1 MSRWRSVGGLMAAVW
16 FVLLSPL
23 PASPAA
29 SPPPQ
34 ASPAGPSPLP
44 PVLNRYCFGCH
55 NDRLRTADLSL
66 EALDAVHVAES
77 AEVWEKVIGKLRSG
91 AMPPPGRPRPD
102 ATVVEHV
109 LSWLETELDGA
120 AALDPDPGRT
130 DSVHRLNRAEY
141 RNAIR
146 DLLALDVDVTSLLP
160 ADSADEHGFDN
171 IASMLSVSP
180 TLLDRYLSAARR
192 LSRLAVGLPP
202 GAPATEE
209 YRVRLDQDDYLG
221 GDLPF
226 GSRGGAAIR
235 HRFPVDGEYVIQVRL
250 YRQLFDVV
258 VGLGSPHEVEIRVDG
273 ERVLSSVVGGEETG
287 GAPPAGFVGD
297 IFGSPGWER
306 YARNA
311 DAGLEVRFPAQA
323 GWRLV
328 TVSFVGRQ
336 TEVED
341 GVPHPPRYP
350 ERDESLESNPWVHTV
365 AIRGPYEV
373 LGPGDTPSR
382 RKIFVCQ
389 PTEPSEEEPCAER
402 ILAALAGEA
411 YRRPATEREV
421 RTLLRFYGEGR
432 REGTFDDGV
441 QFALERLL
449 ADPKFLFRIERE
461 PVDLAPG
468 TVYAVSDLELASRL
482 SFFLWSSIPDAELL
496 GAAARGE
503 LARPHEPVGSSADA
517 RLLRRSPGG
526 LERQVRRMLADD
538 RSRALVDNFVGQWLT
553 LRNLPSAAP
562 DLNAFPDFDE
572 NLREAFGRETRLFV
586 ESVFREDR
594 SVVDLLRANYTFMN
608 ERLARHYGVPHVYGS
623 HFRRVTF
630 GADEPRGGVLGQGS
644 FLTVTS
650 YPNRTSPVLRGRW
663 VLESLLGTPPP
674 SPPADV
680 PGLPDRGEDGRPAS
694 VRERL
699 ERHRE
704 SPACATCHAPMD
716 PLGFALE
723 NFDAVGGWRDAE
735 NGTPVDGS
743 AVLPDGTRF
752 RGPAGLRAFLVGQRR
767 QFVEAMT
774 EKLLAYALGRR
785 LEYYDRPTV
794 RGIVREAA
802 ASDYRLSDIV
812 LGIVRSPAFQMR
824 RAAVDSAATRPA
836 AAANP

>member
-1 MSRWRSVGGLMAAVW
+1 MARWRSLGGLMAAG

-23 PASPAA
+23 SASEASSSPQQVAPA
-29 SPPPQ
+29 Q
-34 ASPAGPSPLP
+34 PSPLR
-44 PVLNRYCFGCH
+44 PVLNRYCLGCH
-55 NDRLRTADLSL
+55 SDRLRTAGLSL
-66 EALDAVHVAES
+66 EALDAVHVAEG
-77 AEVWEKVIGKLRSG
+77 AEVWEEVLRKLRSG

-102 ATVVEHV
+102 RAVVQDV
-109 LSWLETELDGA
+109 LAWLEAELDGA
-120 AALDPDPGRT
+120 AAAAPNPGRT

-141 RNAIR
+141 RNAVR

-171 IASMLSVSP
+171 IAGMLSVSP

-202 GAPATEE
+202 GGPTTEE
-209 YRVRLDQDDYLG
+209 YRVWLDQDDYLG
-221 GDLPF
+221 EDLPF
-226 GSRGGAAIR
+226 GSRGGVAIR
-235 HRFPVDGEYVIQVRL
+235 HRFPVDGEYVIDVRL

-258 VGLGSPHEVEIRVDG
+258 IGLGSPHEVEIRVDG
-273 ERVLSSVVGGEETG
+273 ERILSAVIGGEETD
-287 GAPPAGFVGD
+287 GAPPAAFVGD
-297 IFGSPGWER
+297 IFGSPAWEQ
-306 YARNA
+306 YARNV
-311 DAGLEVRFPAQA
+311 DAGLEVRLPAKA
-323 GWRLV
+323 GSHLV
-328 TVSFVGRQ
+328 TVSFLGRP

-382 RKIFVCQ
+382 RKIFTCR
-389 PTEPSEEEPCAER
+389 PTGPRDEEPCAER
-402 ILAALAGEA
+402 ILTALAGEA
-411 YRRPATEREV
+411 YRRPATGREV
-421 RTLLRFYGEGR
+421 QTLLRFYREGR
-432 REGTFDDGV
+432 RDGTFDDGV

-461 PVDLAPG
+461 PVDLAAG
-468 TVYAVSDLELASRL
+468 AVYAVSDLELASRL

-503 LARPHEPVGSSADA
+503 LRNPE
-517 RLLRRSPGG
+517 R

-538 RSRALVDNFVGQWLT
+538 RSQALVDNFVGQWLL
-553 LRNLPSAAP
+553 LRNLTGAAP

-572 NLREAFGRETRLFV
+572 NLREAFERETRLFV
-586 ESVFREDR
+586 ESTFREDR

-608 ERLARHYGVPHVYGS
+608 ERLARHYGVPNVYGS

-630 GADEPRGGVLGQGS
+630 GDDDPRGGLLGQGS

-680 PGLPDRGEDGRPAS
+680 PGLPDRGEGGRPAA

-704 SPACATCHAPMD
+704 NPACATCHAPMD

-735 NGTPVDGS
+735 NGMPVDSS
-743 AVLPDGTRF
+743 ALLPDGTRF
-752 RGPAGLRAFLVGQRR
+752 RGPAGLRAFLVSQHR
-767 QFVEAMT
+767 QFVGAMT

-785 LEYYDRPTV
+785 LEYYDRPAV
-794 RGIVREAA
+794 RNIVREAA
-802 ASDYRLSDIV
+802 ARDYRLSEIV

-824 RAAVDSAATRPA
+824 RASADPSPTRGARP
-836 AAANP
+836 

>member
-16 FVLLSPL
+16 FVLLP
-23 PASPAA
+23 PASAGQTL
-29 SPPPQ
+29 SPQPQ
-34 ASPAGPSPLP
+34 VSPAEPSPLR
-44 PVLNRYCFGCH
+44 PVLNRYCLGCH
-55 NDRLRTADLSL
+55 NDRLLTAGLSL
-66 EALDAVHVAES
+66 QTLDAVHVAES
-77 AEVWEKVIGKLRSG
+77 AEVWEKVIRKVRSG

-102 ATVVEHV
+102 PPVVENV
-109 LSWLETELDGA
+109 LAWLETELDGA

-141 RNAIR
+141 QNAIR
-146 DLLALDVDVTSLLP
+146 DLLALDVDVTALLP

-192 LSRLAVGLPP
+192 LSRIAVGLPP
-202 GAPATEE
+202 GAPTTEE

-221 GDLPF
+221 EDLPF

-250 YRQLFDVV
+250 YRQLFDVII
-258 VGLGSPHEVEIRVDG
+258 GLGSPHEVEIRVDG

-297 IFGSPGWER
+297 IFGNPAWEE

-311 DAGLEVRFPAQA
+311 DAGLEVRFQAQA
-323 GWRLV
+323 GSRLV
-328 TVSFVGRQ
+328 TVSFLGRP

-341 GVPHPPRYP
+341 GVPHPPAYP

-373 LGPGDTPSR
+373 SGPGDTPSR
-382 RKIFVCQ
+382 SKIFACRPTQ
-389 PTEPSEEEPCAER
+389 PREEQPCAER
-402 ILAALAGEA
+402 ILTALAGEA
-411 YRRPATEREV
+411 YRRPATGREV
-421 RTLLRFYGEGR
+421 RTLLRFYEEGR
-432 REGTFDDGV
+432 RDGTFDDGV

-449 ADPKFLFRIERE
+449 ADPKFLLRIERE

-468 TVYAVSDLELASRL
+468 TVYAVSDLDLAARL

-496 GAAARGE
+496 GLAARGE
-503 LARPHEPVGSSADA
+503 LGTPDELD
-517 RLLRRSPGG
+517 
-526 LERQVRRMLADD
+526 RQVRRMLADD
-538 RSRALVDNFVGQWLT
+538 RSKALVDNFVGQWLL

-562 DLNAFPDFDE
+562 DPNAFPDFDE
-572 NLREAFGRETRLFV
+572 NLREAFERETRLFV
-586 ESVFREDR
+586 ESAFREDR
-594 SVVDLLRANYTFMN
+594 SVIDLLRANYTFMN
-608 ERLARHYGVPHVYGS
+608 ERLARHYGVPNVYGS

-630 GADEPRGGVLGQGS
+630 GDDEPRGGLLGQGS

-704 SPACATCHAPMD
+704 NPACATCHAPMD

-723 NFDAVGGWRDAE
+723 NFDAVGGWRDADD
-735 NGTPVDGS
+735 GTAVDNS
-743 AVLPDGTRF
+743 AVLPDGTEF
-752 RGPAGLRAFLVGQRR
+752 RGPAGLRAFLVSQHR
-767 QFVEAMT
+767 QFVGAMT

-785 LEYYDRPTV
+785 LEYYDSPTV

-802 ASDYRLSDIV
+802 ASDYRLSAII

-824 RAAVDSAATRPA
+824 RASLAMRTL
-836 AAANP
+836 N

>member
-1 MSRWRSVGGLMAAVW
+1 MSRWRFVGGLMAAAW
-16 FVLLSPL
+16 CVLLAPLSASQASSRQPQVSPAESSPL
-23 PASPAA
+23 R
-29 SPPPQ
+29 
-34 ASPAGPSPLP
+34 
-44 PVLNRYCFGCH
+44 PVLNRYCVACH

-66 EALDAVHVAES
+66 EAMDAVHVADG

-102 ATVVEHV
+102 PTVVENA
-109 LSWLETELDGA
+109 LAWLETELDRA
-120 AALDPDPGRT
+120 ASLAPDPGRT

-221 GDLPF
+221 EDLPF

-235 HRFPVDGEYVIQVRL
+235 HRFPVDGEYAIQVRL

-273 ERVLSSVVGGEETG
+273 ERVLASVVGGEETD

-297 IFGSPGWER
+297 IFGSPAWER

-311 DAGLEVRFPAQA
+311 DVGLEVRFPAKA

-328 TVSFVGRQ
+328 TVSFLGRP

-382 RKIFVCQ
+382 RKIFICR
-389 PTEPSEEEPCAER
+389 PTGPSEEGPCAER
-402 ILAALAGEA
+402 ILTALAGEA

-421 RTLLRFYGEGR
+421 GTLLRFYGEGR

-449 ADPKFLFRIERE
+449 ADPKFLFRIEGE
-461 PVDLAPG
+461 PIDLAPG
-468 TVYAVSDLELASRL
+468 TVYAVSDLELAARL
-482 SFFLWSSIPDAELL
+482 SFFLWSSIPDAALL
-496 GAAARGE
+496 DAAARGE
-503 LARPHEPVGSSADA
+503 LRAPN
-517 RLLRRSPGG
+517 G
-526 LERQVRRMLADD
+526 LEQQVRRMLADD

-562 DLNAFPDFDE
+562 DLNAFPEFDE
-572 NLREAFGRETRLFV
+572 NLREAFERETRLFV
-586 ESVFREDR
+586 GSVFREDR

-608 ERLARHYGVPHVYGS
+608 ERLARHYGVPNVYGS

-630 GADEPRGGVLGQGS
+630 GDDQPRGGVLGQGS

-680 PGLPDRGEDGRPAS
+680 PGLPDRGDDGRPAS

-699 ERHRE
+699 EQHRE

-735 NGTPVDGS
+735 DGTPVDSS
-743 AVLPDGTRF
+743 AVLPDGTQF
-752 RGPAGLRAFLVGQRR
+752 RGPAGLRTYLVSRHR

-785 LEYYDRPTV
+785 LQYYDRPAV
-794 RGIVREAA
+794 RGIVRGAA

-812 LGIVRSPAFQMR
+812 LGIVGSPAFQMR
-824 RAAVDSAATRPA
+824 RAAMDPSPTRSA

>member
-1 MSRWRSVGGLMAAVW
+1 MARWRSLGGLMAAW

-23 PASPAA
+23 SAGGTSPSPQPVSPAT
-29 SPPPQ
+29 S
-34 ASPAGPSPLP
+34 SPLRP
-44 PVLNRYCFGCH
+44 LLNRYCVGCH
-55 NDRLRTADLSL
+55 SDRLRTAGLSL
-66 EALDAVHVAES
+66 EALDAVHVAEG
-77 AEVWEKVIGKLRSG
+77 AQVWEEVIRKLRSG

-102 ATVVEHV
+102 RAVVENM
-109 LSWLETELDGA
+109 LAWLEAELDRA
-120 AALDPDPGRT
+120 AARDPDPGRT

-141 RNAIR
+141 RNAVR

-171 IASMLSVSP
+171 IAGMLSVSP

-202 GAPATEE
+202 GSPTTEE
-209 YRVRLDQDDYLG
+209 YRVWLDQDEYLG
-221 GDLPF
+221 EDLPF

-235 HRFPVDGEYVIQVRL
+235 HRFPVDGEYVIDVRL

-258 VGLGSPHEVEIRVDG
+258 IGLGAPHEVEIRVDG
-273 ERVLSSVVGGEETG
+273 ERILSAVIGGEEID
-287 GAPPAGFVGD
+287 GAPPAAFVGD
-297 IFGSPGWER
+297 IFGSPAWEQ
-306 YARNA
+306 YARNV
-311 DAGLEVRFPAQA
+311 DAGLVVRLPAKA
-323 GWRLV
+323 GARLV
-328 TVSFVGRQ
+328 TVSFLGRP

-373 LGPGDTPSR
+373 FGPGDTPSR
-382 RKIFVCQ
+382 RKIFTCR
-389 PTEPSEEEPCAER
+389 PAEPRDEEPCAER
-402 ILAALAGEA
+402 ILTTLASEA
-411 YRRPATEREV
+411 YRRPATAREV
-421 RTLLRFYGEGR
+421 RTLLRFYREGR
-432 REGTFDDGV
+432 RDGAFDDGV

-461 PVDLAPG
+461 PVDVAPG
-468 TVYAVSDLELASRL
+468 AVYAVSDLELASRL

-496 GAAARGE
+496 GAAARQE
-503 LARPHEPVGSSADA
+503 LGDPET
-517 RLLRRSPGG
+517 

-538 RSRALVDNFVGQWLT
+538 RAQALVDNFVGQWLL
-553 LRNLPSAAP
+553 LRNLPGAAP

-572 NLREAFGRETRLFV
+572 NLREAFERETRLFV
-586 ESVFREDR
+586 ESMFREDR
-594 SVVDLLRANYTFMN
+594 SVVDLLRANHTFMN
-608 ERLARHYGVPHVYGS
+608 ERLARHYGVPNVYGS

-630 GADEPRGGVLGQGS
+630 GDDAPRGGLLGQGS

-680 PGLPDRGEDGRPAS
+680 PGLPDRGEGGRPAS

-704 SPACATCHAPMD
+704 NPACATCHAPMD

-735 NGTPVDGS
+735 SGLPVDSS

-752 RGPAGLRAFLVGQRR
+752 RGPAGLRTFLVSQHR
-767 QFVEAMT
+767 QFVGAMT
-774 EKLLAYALGRR
+774 EKLLSYALGRR
-785 LEYYDRPTV
+785 LEHYDRPTV

-802 ASDYRLSDIV
+802 ARDYRWSEVI

-824 RAAVDSAATRPA
+824 RSAMDPSPTRRARP
-836 AAANP
+836 

>member
-1 MSRWRSVGGLMAAVW
+1 MSRWRSVGGLMAAAW

-23 PASPAA
+23 SANETLSPQPQVSPAE
-29 SPPPQ
+29 
-34 ASPAGPSPLP
+34 PSPLR
-44 PVLNRYCFGCH
+44 PVLNRYCVGCH
-55 NDRLRTADLSL
+55 NDRLRTAGLSL
-66 EALDAVHVAES
+66 QALDAVHVAES
-77 AEVWEKVIGKLRSG
+77 AEVWEKVIRKVRSG

-102 ATVVEHV
+102 PPVVENV
-109 LSWLETELDGA
+109 LAWLETELDGA

-141 RNAIR
+141 QNAIR

-171 IASMLSVSP
+171 IANMLSVSP
-180 TLLDRYLSAARR
+180 TLLDRYLSAARK

-202 GAPATEE
+202 RAPTIEE
-209 YRVRLDQDDYLG
+209 YRVWLDQDGYLG
-221 GDLPF
+221 EDLPF

-250 YRQLFDVV
+250 YRQLFDVII
-258 VGLGSPHEVEIRVDG
+258 GLGSPHEVEIRVDG

-297 IFGSPGWER
+297 IFGDPAWEE

-311 DAGLEVRFPAQA
+311 DAGLEVRFQAQA
-323 GWRLV
+323 GSRLV
-328 TVSFVGRQ
+328 TVSFLGRP

-341 GVPHPPRYP
+341 GVPHPPAYP

-373 LGPGDTPSR
+373 SGPGDTPSR
-382 RKIFVCQ
+382 SKIFTCL
-389 PTEPSEEEPCAER
+389 PTEPREEQPCAER
-402 ILAALAGEA
+402 ILTALAGEA
-411 YRRPATEREV
+411 YRRPATGREV
-421 RTLLRFYGEGR
+421 RTLLRFYEEGR
-432 REGTFDDGV
+432 RDGTFDDGV

-449 ADPKFLFRIERE
+449 ADPKFLLRIERE

-468 TVYAVSDLELASRL
+468 TVYAVSDLDLAARL

-496 GAAARGE
+496 ALAARGE
-503 LARPHEPVGSSADA
+503 LGTPDE
-517 RLLRRSPGG
+517 
-526 LERQVRRMLADD
+526 LEQQVRRMLADD
-538 RSRALVDNFVGQWLT
+538 RSKALVDNFVGQWLL

-562 DLNAFPDFDE
+562 DPNAFPDFDE
-572 NLREAFGRETRLFV
+572 NLREAFERETRLFV
-586 ESVFREDR
+586 ESAFREDR
-594 SVVDLLRANYTFMN
+594 SVIDLLRANYTFMN
-608 ERLARHYGVPHVYGS
+608 ERLARHYGVPNVYGS

-630 GADEPRGGVLGQGS
+630 GDDDPRGGLLGQGS

-704 SPACATCHAPMD
+704 NPACATCHAPMD

-723 NFDAVGGWRDAE
+723 NFDAVGGWRDADD
-735 NGTPVDGS
+735 GTPVDNS
-743 AVLPDGTRF
+743 AVLPDGTQF
-752 RGPAGLRAFLVGQRR
+752 RGPAGLRTFLVSQHR
-767 QFVEAMT
+767 QFVGAMT

-785 LEYYDRPTV
+785 LEYYDSPTV

-802 ASDYRLSDIV
+802 ATDYRLSAII
-812 LGIVRSPAFQMR
+812 LGIVRSPAFQLR
-824 RAAVDSAATRPA
+824 RASLAMRTLVQPTRRARP
-836 AAANP
+836 

>member
-1 MSRWRSVGGLMAAVW
+1 MSRWRSVGGLMAAAW
-16 FVLLSPL
+16 FVLPAPLS
-23 PASPAA
+23 ANETSSPR
-29 SPPPQ
+29 PQ
-34 ASPAGPSPLP
+34 ASPAETSPLR
-44 PVLNRYCFGCH
+44 PVLNRYCVGCH
-55 NDRLRTADLSL
+55 NDRLLTADLSL
-66 EALDAVHVAES
+66 EAMDAVHVADG
-77 AEVWEKVIGKLRSG
+77 AEVWEKVIRKLRSG

-102 ATVVEHV
+102 PTVVENV
-109 LSWLETELDGA
+109 LAWLETELDAA

-146 DLLALDVDVTSLLP
+146 DLLALDVDVTALLP

-202 GAPATEE
+202 AAPATEE
-209 YRVRLDQDDYLG
+209 YRVRLEQDEYLG
-221 GDLPF
+221 EDLPF

-235 HRFPVDGEYVIQVRL
+235 HRFPVDGEYVIDVRL

-273 ERVLSSVVGGEETG
+273 ERILSSVIGGEETG

-297 IFGSPGWER
+297 IFGSPAWEE
-306 YARNA
+306 YARNV
-311 DAGLEVRFPAQA
+311 DAGLEVRLPARA

-328 TVSFVGRQ
+328 TVSFLGRP

-382 RKIFVCQ
+382 RKVFICR
-389 PTEPSEEEPCAER
+389 PTEPRDEEPCAER
-402 ILAALAGEA
+402 ILTALAGEA
-411 YRRPATEREV
+411 YRRPATGREV
-421 RTLLRFYGEGR
+421 ATLLRFFREGR
-432 REGTFDDGV
+432 RDAAFDDGV

-461 PVDLAPG
+461 PVDIAPG
-468 TVYAVSDLELASRL
+468 TVYPVRDLDLAARL

-503 LARPHEPVGSSADA
+503 LSAPDQ
-517 RLLRRSPGG
+517 
-526 LERQVRRMLADD
+526 LERQVLRMLADD
-538 RSRALVDNFVGQWLT
+538 RSQALVDNFVGQWLL

-572 NLREAFGRETRLFV
+572 NLREAFEKETRLFV
-586 ESVFREDR
+586 ESMFREDR
-594 SVVDLLRANYTFMN
+594 SVVDLLRANYTFVN
-608 ERLARHYGVPHVYGS
+608 ERLARHYGIPHVYGS

-630 GADEPRGGVLGQGS
+630 GEGEPRGGLLGQGS

-716 PLGFALE
+716 PFGFALE

-735 NGTPVDGS
+735 GGTPVDSS

-752 RGPAGLRAFLVGQRR
+752 RGPAGLRAFLVDQPR

-794 RGIVREAA
+794 RGIVLEAA
-802 ASDYRLSDIV
+802 AGDYRLSDIV

-824 RAAVDSAATRPA
+824 RAAPDPLPTRSA

>member
-1 MSRWRSVGGLMAAVW
+1 MARWRSLGGLMAAW

-23 PASPAA
+23 SAGEASSSRQQVSPAN
-29 SPPPQ
+29 
-34 ASPAGPSPLP
+34 PSPLR
-44 PVLNRYCFGCH
+44 PVLNRYCVGCH
-55 NDRLRTADLSL
+55 SDRLRTAGLSL
-66 EALDAVHVAES
+66 EALDAVHVADG
-77 AEVWEKVIGKLRSG
+77 AEVWEEVIRKLRSG
-91 AMPPPGRPRPD
+91 AMPPPGRPRPER
-102 ATVVEHV
+102 AVVEDV
-109 LSWLETELDGA
+109 LAWLETELDRA
-120 AALDPDPGRT
+120 AARDPNPGRT

-141 RNAIR
+141 QNAVR

-171 IASMLSVSP
+171 IAGMLSVSP

-202 GAPATEE
+202 GGPTTEE
-209 YRVRLDQDDYLG
+209 YRVWLDQDDYLG
-221 GDLPF
+221 EDLPF

-235 HRFPVDGEYVIQVRL
+235 HRFPVDGEYVIDVRL

-258 VGLGSPHEVEIRVDG
+258 IGLGSPHEVEIRVDG
-273 ERVLSSVVGGEETG
+273 ERILSAVIGGEETD
-287 GAPPAGFVGD
+287 GAPPAAFVGD
-297 IFGSPGWER
+297 IFGSPAWEQ
-306 YARNA
+306 YARNV
-311 DAGLEVRFPAQA
+311 DAGLEVRLPAKA
-323 GWRLV
+323 GSRLV
-328 TVSFVGRQ
+328 TVSFLGRP

-382 RKIFVCQ
+382 RKIFTCR
-389 PTEPSEEEPCAER
+389 PAELRDEAPCAER
-402 ILAALAGEA
+402 ILATLAGEA
-411 YRRPATEREV
+411 YRRPATAREV
-421 RTLLRFYGEGR
+421 RTLLRFYREGR
-432 REGTFDDGV
+432 RDGTFDDGV

-461 PVDLAPG
+461 PVDLAAG
-468 TVYAVSDLELASRL
+468 AVYAVSDLELASRL

-503 LARPHEPVGSSADA
+503 LGDPER
-517 RLLRRSPGG
+517 

-538 RSRALVDNFVGQWLT
+538 RAQALVDNFVGQWLL
-553 LRNLPSAAP
+553 LRNLPGAAP

-572 NLREAFGRETRLFV
+572 NLREAFERETTLFV
-586 ESVFREDR
+586 ESAFREDR
-594 SVVDLLRANYTFMN
+594 SVLDLLRANYTFMN

-630 GADEPRGGVLGQGS
+630 GADAPRGGLLGQGS

-680 PGLPDRGEDGRPAS
+680 PGLPDRGEGGRPAS

-704 SPACATCHAPMD
+704 NPACATCHAPMD

-735 NGTPVDGS
+735 SGMPVDSS

-752 RGPAGLRAFLVGQRR
+752 RGPAGLRAFLVGQHR
-767 QFVEAMT
+767 QFVGAMT

-802 ASDYRLSDIV
+802 ARDYRLSDIV

-824 RAAVDSAATRPA
+824 RAATDPSPTRGARP
-836 AAANP
+836 

>member
-1 MSRWRSVGGLMAAVW
+1 MARWRFLGGLMAAG
-16 FVLLSPL
+16 FVFLSPL
-23 PASPAA
+23 SASEASSSPQQVAPAK
-29 SPPPQ
+29 
-34 ASPAGPSPLP
+34 PSPLR
-44 PVLNRYCFGCH
+44 PVLNRYCLGCH
-55 NDRLRTADLSL
+55 SDRLRTAGLSL
-66 EALDAVHVAES
+66 EALDTVHVAEG
-77 AEVWEKVIGKLRSG
+77 AEVWEEVLRKLRSG

-102 ATVVEHV
+102 RAVVEDV
-109 LSWLETELDGA
+109 LAWLEAELDGA
-120 AALDPDPGRT
+120 AAAAPNPGRT

-141 RNAIR
+141 QNAVR

-171 IASMLSVSP
+171 IAGMLSVSP

-202 GAPATEE
+202 GGPTTEE
-209 YRVRLDQDDYLG
+209 YRVWLDQDDYLG
-221 GDLPF
+221 EDLPF

-235 HRFPVDGEYVIQVRL
+235 HRFPVDGEYVIDVRL

-258 VGLGSPHEVEIRVDG
+258 IGLGSPHEVEIRVDG
-273 ERVLSSVVGGEETG
+273 ERIRSAVIGGEETD
-287 GAPPAGFVGD
+287 GAPPAAFVGD
-297 IFGSPGWER
+297 IFGSPAWEQ
-306 YARNA
+306 YARNV
-311 DAGLEVRFPAQA
+311 DAGLEVRLPAKA
-323 GWRLV
+323 GSHLV
-328 TVSFVGRQ
+328 TVSFLGRP

-382 RKIFVCQ
+382 RKIFTCR
-389 PTEPSEEEPCAER
+389 PTGPRAEEPCAER
-402 ILAALAGEA
+402 ILTALASEA
-411 YRRPATEREV
+411 YRRPATGREV
-421 RTLLRFYGEGR
+421 QTLLRFYREGR
-432 REGTFDDGV
+432 RDGTFDDGV

-461 PVDLAPG
+461 PIDIAPE

-496 GAAARGE
+496 RAAVRGE
-503 LARPHEPVGSSADA
+503 LRAPD
-517 RLLRRSPGG
+517 G
-526 LERQVRRMLADD
+526 LERQVRRMLGDG
-538 RSRALVDNFVGQWLT
+538 RSRALVDNFVGQWLL
-553 LRNLPSAAP
+553 LRNLTGAAP

-572 NLREAFGRETRLFV
+572 NLREAFERETRLFV
-586 ESVFREDR
+586 ESTFREDR

-608 ERLARHYGVPHVYGS
+608 ERLARHYGVPNVYGS

-630 GADEPRGGVLGQGS
+630 GDDEPRGGLLGQGS

-680 PGLPDRGEDGRPAS
+680 PGLPDRGEGGRPAA

-704 SPACATCHAPMD
+704 NPACATCHAPMD

-723 NFDAVGGWRDAE
+723 NFDAVGGWRDAD
-735 NGTPVDGS
+735 NGMPVDSS

-752 RGPAGLRAFLVGQRR
+752 RGPAGLRAFLVSQHR
-767 QFVEAMT
+767 QFVGAMT

-785 LEYYDRPTV
+785 LEHYDRPAV
-794 RGIVREAA
+794 RAIVRDAA
-802 ASDYRLSDIV
+802 ARDYRLSEIV

-824 RAAVDSAATRPA
+824 RASADPSPTRGARP
-836 AAANP
+836 

>member
-1 MSRWRSVGGLMAAVW
+1 MSRWRSVGGLMAAAW

-23 PASPAA
+23 SANETLSPQPQVSPAE
-29 SPPPQ
+29 
-34 ASPAGPSPLP
+34 PSPLR
-44 PVLNRYCFGCH
+44 PVLNRYCVGCH
-55 NDRLRTADLSL
+55 NDRLRTAGLSL
-66 EALDAVHVAES
+66 QALDAVHVAES
-77 AEVWEKVIGKLRSG
+77 AEVWEKVIRKVRSG

-102 ATVVEHV
+102 PPVVENV
-109 LSWLETELDGA
+109 LGWLETELDAA

-146 DLLALDVDVTSLLP
+146 DLLALEVDVTSLLP

-171 IASMLSVSP
+171 IANMLSVSP
-180 TLLDRYLSAARR
+180 TLLDRYLSAARK

-202 GAPATEE
+202 RAPTIEE
-209 YRVRLDQDDYLG
+209 YRIWLDQDGYLG
-221 GDLPF
+221 EDLPF

-250 YRQLFDVV
+250 YRQLFDVII
-258 VGLGSPHEVEIRVDG
+258 GLGSPHEVEIRVDG

-297 IFGSPGWER
+297 IFGDPAWEE

-311 DAGLEVRFPAQA
+311 DAGLEVRFQAQA
-323 GWRLV
+323 GSRLV
-328 TVSFVGRQ
+328 TVSFLGRP

-341 GVPHPPRYP
+341 GVPHPPAYP

-373 LGPGDTPSR
+373 SGPGDTPSR
-382 RKIFVCQ
+382 SKIFTCR
-389 PTEPSEEEPCAER
+389 PTEPREEQPCAER
-402 ILAALAGEA
+402 ILTALAGEA
-411 YRRPATEREV
+411 YRRPATGREV
-421 RTLLRFYGEGR
+421 RTLLRFYEEGR
-432 REGTFDDGV
+432 RDGTFDDGI

-449 ADPKFLFRIERE
+449 ADPKFLLRIERE

-468 TVYAVSDLELASRL
+468 TVYAVSDLDLAARL

-496 GAAARGE
+496 GLAARGE
-503 LARPHEPVGSSADA
+503 LGTPDE
-517 RLLRRSPGG
+517 
-526 LERQVRRMLADD
+526 LEQQVRRMLADD
-538 RSRALVDNFVGQWLT
+538 RSKALVDNFVGQWLL

-562 DLNAFPDFDE
+562 DPNAFPDFDE
-572 NLREAFGRETRLFV
+572 NLREAFERETRLFV
-586 ESVFREDR
+586 ESAFREDR
-594 SVVDLLRANYTFMN
+594 SVIDLLRANYTFMN
-608 ERLARHYGVPHVYGS
+608 ERLARHYGVPKVYGS

-630 GADEPRGGVLGQGS
+630 GDDDPRGGLLGQGS

-704 SPACATCHAPMD
+704 NPACATCHAPMD

-723 NFDAVGGWRDAE
+723 NFDAVGGWRDADD
-735 NGTPVDGS
+735 GTPVDNS
-743 AVLPDGTRF
+743 AVLPDGTQF
-752 RGPAGLRAFLVGQRR
+752 RGPAGLRTFLVSQHR
-767 QFVEAMT
+767 QFVGAMT

-785 LEYYDRPTV
+785 LEYYDSPTV

-802 ASDYRLSDIV
+802 ATDYRLSAII

-824 RAAVDSAATRPA
+824 RASLAMRTLVQPTRRARP
-836 AAANP
+836 

>member
-1 MSRWRSVGGLMAAVW
+1 MSRWRSVGGLVAAAW
-16 FVLLSPL
+16 FVLLAP
-23 PASPAA
+23 PAA
-29 SPPPQ
+29 GQTAASGPQ
-34 ASPAGPSPLP
+34 AAPAEPSPLR
-44 PVLNRYCFGCH
+44 PVLNRYCVGCH
-55 NDRLRTADLSL
+55 NDRLLTADLSL
-66 EALDAVHVAES
+66 EAMDAVHVAGG
-77 AEVWEKVIGKLRSG
+77 AEVWEKVIRKLRSG

-102 ATVVEHV
+102 AAVVEDV
-109 LSWLETELDGA
+109 LAWLEAELDGG

-202 GAPATEE
+202 AAPTTDE
-209 YRVRLDQDDYLG
+209 YRVRLDQDEYLG
-221 GDLPF
+221 EDLPF

-235 HRFPVDGEYVIQVRL
+235 HRFPVDGEYVIDVRL

-273 ERVLSSVVGGEETG
+273 ERILSSVVGGEETG

-297 IFGSPGWER
+297 IFGSPAWER

-323 GWRLV
+323 GWRLL
-328 TVSFVGRQ
+328 TVSFLGRP

-365 AIRGPYEV
+365 AIRGPYGV
-373 LGPGDTPSR
+373 SGPGDTPSR
-382 RKIFVCQ
+382 RKIFVCR
-389 PTEPSEEEPCAER
+389 PAEPREEEPCAER
-402 ILAALAGEA
+402 ILTTLAGEA
-411 YRRPATEREV
+411 YRRPATAREV

-432 REGTFDDGV
+432 RDGTFDDGV

-461 PVDLAPG
+461 PVDIAPG
-468 TVYAVSDLELASRL
+468 TVYAVSDLDLAARL

-503 LARPHEPVGSSADA
+503 LSA
-517 RLLRRSPGG
+517 PGE
-526 LERQVRRMLADD
+526 LERQVRRMLADE
-538 RSRALVDNFVGQWLT
+538 RSQALVDNFVGQWLL

-562 DLNAFPDFDE
+562 DPNAFPAFDE
-572 NLREAFGRETRLFV
+572 NLREAFERETRLFV
-586 ESVFREDR
+586 ESMFREDR
-594 SVVDLLRANYTFMN
+594 SVVDLLRANYTFLN
-608 ERLARHYGVPHVYGS
+608 ERLARHYGVPNVYGS

-630 GADEPRGGVLGQGS
+630 GDDEPRGGLLGQGS

-680 PGLPDRGEDGRPAS
+680 PGLPDRGEDGRSAS

-704 SPACATCHAPMD
+704 SPACSTCHAPMD

-735 NGTPVDGS
+735 GGTTVDSS

-752 RGPAGLRAFLVGQRR
+752 RGPAGLRAFLVEQRR

-774 EKLLAYALGRR
+774 EKLLAYSLGRR

-802 ASDYRLSDIV
+802 ASDHRLSDII

-824 RAAVDSAATRPA
+824 RAAGDPVAARSA

>member
-1 MSRWRSVGGLMAAVW
+1 MSRWRSVGGLMAAAW
-16 FVLLSPL
+16 FALLSPL
-23 PASPAA
+23 GANQTASSRPQVSPAE
-29 SPPPQ
+29 
-34 ASPAGPSPLP
+34 PSPLR
-44 PVLNRYCFGCH
+44 PVLNRYCVGCH
-55 NDRLRTADLSL
+55 NDRLLTADLSL
-66 EALDAVHVAES
+66 EALDAVHVAEG
-77 AEVWEKVIGKLRSG
+77 AEMWEKVIRKLRSG

-102 ATVVEHV
+102 PTVVENV
-109 LSWLETELDGA
+109 LAWLETELDAA

-146 DLLALDVDVTSLLP
+146 DLLALDVDVTALLP

-202 GAPATEE
+202 AAPATEE
-209 YRVRLDQDDYLG
+209 YRVRLEQDEYLG
-221 GDLPF
+221 EDLPF

-235 HRFPVDGEYVIQVRL
+235 HRFPVDGEYVIDVRL

-273 ERVLSSVVGGEETG
+273 ERILSSVVGGEETD

-297 IFGSPGWER
+297 IFGSPAWEE
-306 YARNA
+306 YVRNV
-311 DAGLEVRFPAQA
+311 DAGLEVRLPARA

-328 TVSFVGRQ
+328 TVSFLGRP

-382 RKIFVCQ
+382 RKVFICR
-389 PTEPSEEEPCAER
+389 PTEPRDEEPCAER
-402 ILAALAGEA
+402 ILTALAGEA
-411 YRRPATEREV
+411 YRRPATGREV
-421 RTLLRFYGEGR
+421 STLLRFFREGR
-432 REGTFDDGV
+432 RDATFDDGV

-461 PVDLAPG
+461 PVDIAPG
-468 TVYAVSDLELASRL
+468 TVYPVNDLDLAARL

-503 LARPHEPVGSSADA
+503 LSAPDQ
-517 RLLRRSPGG
+517 

-538 RSRALVDNFVGQWLT
+538 RSQALVDNFVGQWLL

-572 NLREAFGRETRLFV
+572 NLREAFERETRLFV
-586 ESVFREDR
+586 ESMFREDR
-594 SVVDLLRANYTFMN
+594 SVVDLLRANYTFVN
-608 ERLARHYGVPHVYGS
+608 ERLARHYGIPHVYGS

-630 GADEPRGGVLGQGS
+630 GEGEPRGGLLGQGS

-716 PLGFALE
+716 PFGFALE

-735 NGTPVDGS
+735 GGTPVDSS

-752 RGPAGLRAFLVGQRR
+752 RGPAGLRAFLVDQRR

-774 EKLLAYALGRR
+774 EKLLAYSLGRR

-802 ASDYRLSDIV
+802 AGDHRLSDIV

-824 RAAVDSAATRPA
+824 RAAPDPSPTRSA

>member
-1 MSRWRSVGGLMAAVW
+1 MSRWRSVGGLMAAAW
-16 FVLLSPL
+16 FVLPAPLS
-23 PASPAA
+23 ANETSSPR
-29 SPPPQ
+29 PQ
-34 ASPAGPSPLP
+34 ASLAETSPLR
-44 PVLNRYCFGCH
+44 PVLNRYCVGCH
-55 NDRLRTADLSL
+55 NDRLLTADLSL
-66 EALDAVHVAES
+66 EAMDAVHVADG
-77 AEVWEKVIGKLRSG
+77 AEVWEKVIRKLRSG

-102 ATVVEHV
+102 PTVVENV
-109 LSWLETELDGA
+109 LAWLETELDAA

-202 GAPATEE
+202 AAPATEE
-209 YRVRLDQDDYLG
+209 YRVRLEQDEYLG
-221 GDLPF
+221 EDLPF

-235 HRFPVDGEYVIQVRL
+235 HRFPVDGEYVIDVRL

-273 ERVLSSVVGGEETG
+273 ERILSSVIGGEETG

-297 IFGSPGWER
+297 IFGSPAWEE
-306 YARNA
+306 YARNV
-311 DAGLEVRFPAQA
+311 DAGLEVRLPARA

-328 TVSFVGRQ
+328 TVSFLGRP

-382 RKIFVCQ
+382 RKVFICR
-389 PTEPSEEEPCAER
+389 PTEPRDEEPCAER
-402 ILAALAGEA
+402 ILTALAGEA
-411 YRRPATEREV
+411 YRRPATGREV
-421 RTLLRFYGEGR
+421 ATLLRFFREGR
-432 REGTFDDGV
+432 RDAAFDDGV

-461 PVDLAPG
+461 PVDIAPG
-468 TVYAVSDLELASRL
+468 TVYPVSDLDLAARL

-503 LARPHEPVGSSADA
+503 LSAPDQ
-517 RLLRRSPGG
+517 
-526 LERQVRRMLADD
+526 LERQVLRMLADD
-538 RSRALVDNFVGQWLT
+538 RSQALVDNFVGQWLL

-572 NLREAFGRETRLFV
+572 NLREAFERETRLFV
-586 ESVFREDR
+586 ESMFREDR
-594 SVVDLLRANYTFMN
+594 SVVDLLRANYTFVN
-608 ERLARHYGVPHVYGS
+608 ERLARHYGIPHVYGS

-630 GADEPRGGVLGQGS
+630 GEGEPRGGLLGQGS

-716 PLGFALE
+716 PFGFALE

-735 NGTPVDGS
+735 GGTPVDSS

-752 RGPAGLRAFLVGQRR
+752 RGPAGLRAFLVDQPRR
-767 QFVEAMT
+767 FVEAMT

-794 RGIVREAA
+794 RGIVLEAA
-802 ASDYRLSDIV
+802 AGDYRLSDIV

-824 RAAVDSAATRPA
+824 RAAPDPLPTRSA

>member
-1 MSRWRSVGGLMAAVW
+1 MSRWRSVGGLVAAAW

-23 PASPAA
+23 SASQTASSGPQVAA
-29 SPPPQ
+29 AES
-34 ASPAGPSPLP
+34 SPLR
-44 PVLNRYCFGCH
+44 PVLNRYCVGCH
-55 NDRLRTADLSL
+55 NDRLRTADLSF
-66 EALDAVHVAES
+66 EALDAVHVAEG
-77 AEVWEKVIGKLRSG
+77 AETWEKVIGKLRSG

-102 ATVVEHV
+102 PTVVENV
-109 LSWLETELDGA
+109 LAWLETELDRA
-120 AALDPDPGRT
+120 AALAPEPGRT
-130 DSVHRLNRAEY
+130 DSIHRLNRAEY
-141 RNAIR
+141 RNAVR

-202 GAPATEE
+202 GAPAIEE

-221 GDLPF
+221 EDLPF

-235 HRFPVDGEYVIQVRL
+235 HRFPVDGEYVIDVRL

-273 ERVLSSVVGGEETG
+273 ERVLSSVVGGEEID

-297 IFGSPGWER
+297 IFGSPEWER
-306 YARNA
+306 YARNV
-311 DAGLEVRFPAQA
+311 DAGLEVRFPAKA

-328 TVSFVGRQ
+328 SVAFLGRP

-382 RKIFVCQ
+382 RKIFVCR
-389 PTEPSEEEPCAER
+389 PAEPREEEPCAER
-402 ILAALAGEA
+402 ILTALAGEA

-421 RTLLRFYGEGR
+421 RTLLRFFGEGR
-432 REGTFDDGV
+432 RGGAFDDGV

-461 PVDLAPG
+461 PIDRAPG
-468 TVYAVSDLELASRL
+468 SVYAVSELELASRL
-482 SFFLWSSIPDAELL
+482 SFFLWSSIPDTELL

-503 LARPHEPVGSSADA
+503 LGTA
-517 RLLRRSPGG
+517 GG
-526 LERQVRRMLADD
+526 IEQQVRRMLADD
-538 RSRALVDNFVGQWLT
+538 RSRALADNFVGQWLT

-572 NLREAFGRETRLFV
+572 NLREAFDRETRLFV
-586 ESVFREDR
+586 DSVFRDDR

-608 ERLARHYGVPHVYGS
+608 ERLARHYGVPNVYGS

-630 GADEPRGGVLGQGS
+630 GDDEPRGGVLGQGS

-735 NGTPVDGS
+735 DGTPVDGS
-743 AVLPDGTRF
+743 AVLPDGTQF
-752 RGPAGLRAFLVGQRR
+752 RGPAGLRTYLVSRQR

-785 LEYYDRPTV
+785 LEYYDRPAV

-812 LGIVRSPAFQMR
+812 LGIVRSPAFKLR
-824 RAAVDSAATRPA
+824 RAAVEPSPA
-836 AAANP
+836 RSAAANP

>member
-1 MSRWRSVGGLMAAVW
+1 MSRWRSVCGLVAAAW
-16 FVLLSPL
+16 FVLPSPL
-23 PASPAA
+23 SASQAA
-29 SPPPQ
+29 SPRPQ
-34 ASPAGPSPLP
+34 VSPAESSPLR
-44 PVLNRYCFGCH
+44 PVLDRYCVGCH
-55 NDRLRTADLSL
+55 NDRLRTAELSL
-66 EALDAVHVAES
+66 EAMDAVHVAEG
-77 AEVWEKVIGKLRSG
+77 AEVWEKVIRKLRSG
-91 AMPPPGRPRPD
+91 AMPPPGRPRPEPT
-102 ATVVEHV
+102 AVENV
-109 LSWLETELDGA
+109 LGWLETELDGA
-120 AALDPDPGRT
+120 AARNPDPGRT

-209 YRVRLDQDDYLG
+209 YRVRLDQDEYLG
-221 GDLPF
+221 EDLPF

-235 HRFPVDGEYVIQVRL
+235 HRFPVDGEYVIDVRL

-258 VGLGSPHEVEIRVDG
+258 VGLGSPHEVEIRLDG
-273 ERVLSSVVGGEETG
+273 ERILSAVVGGEETG

-297 IFGSPGWER
+297 IFGSPAWER

-311 DAGLEVRFPAQA
+311 DAGLEVRFPAKA

-328 TVSFVGRQ
+328 TVSFLGRP

-365 AIRGPYEV
+365 AIRGPYDV
-373 LGPGDTPSR
+373 SGPGDTPSR

-389 PTEPSEEEPCAER
+389 PTAPREEEPCAER
-402 ILAALAGEA
+402 ILTALAGEA
-411 YRRPATEREV
+411 YRRPATGREV
-421 RTLLRFYGEGR
+421 RTLLRFFREGR
-432 REGTFDDGV
+432 RDGAFDDGV

-468 TVYAVSDLELASRL
+468 RVYAVSDLDLAARL

-496 GAAARGE
+496 AAAARGDLSTAGE
-503 LARPHEPVGSSADA
+503 
-517 RLLRRSPGG
+517 

-538 RSRALVDNFVGQWLT
+538 RSQALIDNFVGQWLL

-562 DLNAFPDFDE
+562 DLSAFPGFDE
-572 NLREAFGRETRLFV
+572 NLRDAFERETRLFV
-586 ESVFREDR
+586 GSVFREDR
-594 SVVDLLRANYTFMN
+594 SVVDLLRANYTFLN

-630 GADEPRGGVLGQGS
+630 GAGEPRGGLLGQGS

-680 PGLPDRGEDGRPAS
+680 PGLPDRGAGGRPAS

-723 NFDAVGGWRDAE
+723 NFDAVGAWRDVE
-735 NGTPVDGS
+735 DGTPVDGS

-752 RGPAGLRAFLVGQRR
+752 RGPAGLRSHLVSRRR

-785 LEYYDRPTV
+785 IEYYDRPTV

-802 ASDYRLSDIV
+802 ASDHRLSDIV

-824 RAAVDSAATRPA
+824 RAAPDLSPPRSA

>member
-1 MSRWRSVGGLMAAVW
+1 MSRWRSVGGLMAAAW

-23 PASPAA
+23 AANETSSPRSQVSLAE
-29 SPPPQ
+29 
-34 ASPAGPSPLP
+34 PSPLR
-44 PVLNRYCFGCH
+44 PVLNRYCVGCH
-55 NDRLRTADLSL
+55 NDRLLTGDLSL
-66 EALDAVHVAES
+66 ETLDAVHVADG
-77 AEVWEKVIGKLRSG
+77 AEVWEEVIRKLRSG

-102 ATVVEHV
+102 PAVVENA
-109 LSWLETELDGA
+109 LAWLETELDAA

-141 RNAIR
+141 QNAIR
-146 DLLALDVDVTSLLP
+146 DLLALDVDVTALLP

-192 LSRLAVGLPP
+192 LSRIAVGLPP
-202 GAPATEE
+202 GAPTTEE

-221 GDLPF
+221 EDLPF

-235 HRFPVDGEYVIQVRL
+235 HRFPVDGEYGIQVRL
-250 YRQLFDVV
+250 YRQLFDYVI
-258 VGLGSPHEVEIRVDG
+258 GLGSPHEVEIRVDG
-273 ERVLSSVVGGEETG
+273 ERILSSVVGGEETG
-287 GAPPAGFVGD
+287 GAPPAGFIGD
-297 IFGSPGWER
+297 IFGDPAWER

-311 DAGLEVRFPAQA
+311 DAGLEVRFQAQA
-323 GWRLV
+323 GSRLV
-328 TVSFVGRQ
+328 TVSFLGRP

-365 AIRGPYEV
+365 AVSGPYGV
-373 LGPGDTPSR
+373 SGPGDTPSR
-382 RKIFVCQ
+382 RKIFSCR
-389 PTEPSEEEPCAER
+389 PTEPREEEPCAER

-411 YRRPATEREV
+411 YRRPASGREV
-421 RTLLRFYGEGR
+421 QTLLRFYGEGR

-468 TVYAVSDLELASRL
+468 TVYAVSDLDLAARL
-482 SFFLWSSIPDAELL
+482 SFFLWSSIPDAELRGLAARREL
-496 GAAARGE
+496 GAPDGIE
-503 LARPHEPVGSSADA
+503 Q
-517 RLLRRSPGG
+517 
-526 LERQVRRMLADD
+526 QVRRMLADD
-538 RSRALVDNFVGQWLT
+538 RSKALVDNFVGQWLL

-562 DLNAFPDFDE
+562 DPNAFPDFDE
-572 NLREAFGRETRLFV
+572 NLREAFERETRLFV
-586 ESVFREDR
+586 ESMFREDR

-608 ERLARHYGVPHVYGS
+608 ERLARHYGVPNVYGS

-630 GADEPRGGVLGQGS
+630 GDDEPRGGLLGQGS

-680 PGLPDRGEDGRPAS
+680 PGLPDRGEGGRPAS

-704 SPACATCHAPMD
+704 NPACATCHAPMD

-723 NFDAVGGWRDAE
+723 NFDAVGGWRDSE
-735 NGTPVDGS
+735 GGTPVDSS
-743 AVLPDGTRF
+743 AVLPDGTQF
-752 RGPAGLRAFLVGQRR
+752 RGPAGLRAFLVSQPR

-794 RGIVREAA
+794 RAIVREAA
-802 ASDYRLSDIV
+802 SSDYRLSAII

-824 RAAVDSAATRPA
+824 RALVDPSPTRSAAA
-836 AAANP
+836 VNP

>member
-1 MSRWRSVGGLMAAVW
+1 MARWRSVGGLMAVW
-16 FVLLSPL
+16 FALLAPM
-23 PASPAA
+23 PAGEASSARPQV
-29 SPPPQ
+29 SPPP
-34 ASPAGPSPLP
+34 SPLR
-44 PVLNRYCFGCH
+44 PVLDRYCVGCH
-55 NDRLRTADLSL
+55 SDRLRTAGLSL
-66 EALDAVHVAES
+66 EALDAVHVAGG
-77 AEVWEKVIGKLRSG
+77 AEVWEEVIRKLRSG

-102 ATVVEHV
+102 RAVVENV
-109 LSWLETELDGA
+109 LAWLETELDA
-120 AALDPDPGRT
+120 AAARDPNPGRT

-141 RNAIR
+141 QNAVR

-171 IASMLSVSP
+171 IAAMLSVSP
-180 TLLDRYLSAARR
+180 TLLDRYLAAARR

-202 GAPATEE
+202 GGPTTEE
-209 YRVRLDQDDYLG
+209 YRVWLDQDDYLG
-221 GDLPF
+221 EDLPF

-235 HRFPVDGEYVIQVRL
+235 HRFPVDGEYVIDVRL

-258 VGLGSPHEVEIRVDG
+258 IGLGSPHEVEIRVDG
-273 ERVLSSVVGGEETG
+273 ERILSAVIGGEELD
-287 GAPPAGFVGD
+287 GAPPSAFVGD
-297 IFGSPGWER
+297 IFGSPAWEQ
-306 YARNA
+306 YARNV
-311 DAGLEVRFPAQA
+311 DAGLEVRLPAKA
-323 GWRLV
+323 GSRLV
-328 TVSFVGRQ
+328 TVSFLGRP
-336 TEVED
+336 TEIED

-382 RKIFVCQ
+382 RKIFTCR
-389 PTEPSEEEPCAER
+389 PAEPRDEEPCAER
-402 ILAALAGEA
+402 ILATLAGEA
-411 YRRPATEREV
+411 YRRPATGREV
-421 RTLLRFYGEGR
+421 GTLLRFYREGR
-432 REGTFDDGV
+432 RDGTFDDGV

-461 PVDLAPG
+461 PVDLAAG
-468 TVYAVSDLELASRL
+468 AVYAVSDLELASRL

-496 GAAARGE
+496 GAASRGE
-503 LARPHEPVGSSADA
+503 LGDPDKLA
-517 RLLRRSPGG
+517 
-526 LERQVRRMLADD
+526 RQVRRMLADD
-538 RSRALVDNFVGQWLT
+538 RAQALVDNFVGQWLL
-553 LRNLPSAAP
+553 LRNLPGAAP

-572 NLREAFGRETRLFV
+572 NLREAFERETRLFV
-586 ESVFREDR
+586 ENVFREDR
-594 SVVDLLRANYTFMN
+594 SVLDLLRADYTFMN

-623 HFRRVTF
+623 RFRRVTF
-630 GADEPRGGVLGQGS
+630 GADAPRGGLLGQGS

-680 PGLPDRGEDGRPAS
+680 PGLPDRGAGGRPAS

-704 SPACATCHAPMD
+704 NPACATCHAPMD

-723 NFDAVGGWRDAE
+723 NFDAVGGWREAE
-735 NGTPVDGS
+735 NGRPVDSS

-752 RGPAGLRAFLVGQRR
+752 RGPAGLRAFLVSQHR
-767 QFVEAMT
+767 QFVGAMT

-794 RGIVREAA
+794 RGIVRDAA
-802 ASDYRLSDIV
+802 AQDYRLSEIV

-824 RAAVDSAATRPA
+824 RAATDSSPTRRARP
-836 AAANP
+836 

>member
-1 MSRWRSVGGLMAAVW
+1 MSRWRSVGGLMAAW
-16 FVLLSPL
+16 FVLLAPL
-23 PASPAA
+23 SAETS
-29 SPPPQ
+29 SSRPQ
-34 ASPAGPSPLP
+34 ASSAEPSPLR
-44 PVLNRYCFGCH
+44 PVLNRYCVGCH
-55 NDRLRTADLSL
+55 NDRLLTGNLSL
-66 EALDAVHVAES
+66 ESMDAVHVAEG
-77 AEVWEKVIGKLRSG
+77 AEVWEEVIRKLRSG

-102 ATVVEHV
+102 ATVVENV
-109 LSWLETELDGA
+109 LAWLETELDGA
-120 AALDPDPGRT
+120 AALDPNPGRT
-130 DSVHRLNRAEY
+130 DAVHRLNRAEY

-202 GAPATEE
+202 SAPTIEE
-209 YRVRLDQDDYLG
+209 YRVRLDQDEYLG
-221 GDLPF
+221 EDLPF

-235 HRFPVDGEYVIQVRL
+235 HRFPVDGEYVIDVRL

-273 ERVLSSVVGGEETG
+273 ERILSSVVGGEETG

-297 IFGSPGWER
+297 IFGSPAWER
-306 YARNA
+306 YAREA
-311 DAGLEVRFPAQA
+311 DAGLEVRFPAKA
-323 GWRLV
+323 GWRLL
-328 TVSFVGRQ
+328 TVSFLGRP

-365 AIRGPYEV
+365 AIRGPYGV
-373 LGPGDTPSR
+373 SGPGDTPSR
-382 RKIFVCQ
+382 RKIFVCR
-389 PTEPSEEEPCAER
+389 PAEPRDEEPCAER
-402 ILAALAGEA
+402 ILTALAGEA
-411 YRRPATEREV
+411 YRRPATAREV

-432 REGTFDDGV
+432 RDGTFDDGV

-468 TVYAVSDLELASRL
+468 AVYAVSDLDLAARL

-503 LARPHEPVGSSADA
+503 LSA
-517 RLLRRSPGG
+517 PGE
-526 LERQVRRMLADD
+526 LERQVRRLLADD

-553 LRNLPSAAP
+553 LRNLRSAAP

-572 NLREAFGRETRLFV
+572 NLREAFERETTLFV
-586 ESVFREDR
+586 ESMFREDR
-594 SVVDLLRANYTFMN
+594 SVVDLLRANYTFLN
-608 ERLARHYGVPHVYGS
+608 ERLARHYGVLNVYGS

-630 GADEPRGGVLGQGS
+630 GDDEPRGGLLGQGS

-704 SPACATCHAPMD
+704 SPACSTCHAPMD

-735 NGTPVDGS
+735 GGRPVDSS

-752 RGPAGLRAFLVGQRR
+752 RGPAGLRTFLVAQRR

-802 ASDYRLSDIV
+802 ASDHRLSDII
-812 LGIVRSPAFQMR
+812 LGIVRSPAFQQR
-824 RAAVDSAATRPA
+824 RASGDPPPTRSA

>member
-1 MSRWRSVGGLMAAVW
+1 MSRWRSVGGLMAAAW
-16 FVLLSPL
+16 LALLSPL
-23 PASPAA
+23 AASQTASSRPQVSPAE
-29 SPPPQ
+29 
-34 ASPAGPSPLP
+34 PSPLR
-44 PVLNRYCFGCH
+44 PVLNRYCVGCH
-55 NDRLRTADLSL
+55 NDRLLTADLSL
-66 EALDAVHVAES
+66 EAMDAVHVAGG
-77 AEVWEKVIGKLRSG
+77 AEVWEEVIRKLRSG

-102 ATVVEHV
+102 PTVVENV
-109 LSWLETELDGA
+109 VAWLEAELDGA

-202 GAPATEE
+202 GAPTTEE
-209 YRVRLDQDDYLG
+209 YRVRLDQDEYLG
-221 GDLPF
+221 EDLPF

-235 HRFPVDGEYVIQVRL
+235 HRFPVDGEYVIDVQL

-273 ERVLSSVVGGEETG
+273 ERVLSSIVGGEETG

-297 IFGSPGWER
+297 IFGSPAWEQ

-311 DAGLEVRFPAQA
+311 DAALELRFPARA

-328 TVSFVGRQ
+328 TVSFLGRP

-382 RKIFVCQ
+382 RKIFTCR
-389 PTEPSEEEPCAER
+389 PTEPREEDPCAER
-402 ILAALAGEA
+402 ILTALASEA

-421 RTLLRFYGEGR
+421 RTLLRFYEEGR
-432 REGTFDDGV
+432 RDGTFDDGV

-468 TVYAVSDLELASRL
+468 TVYAVNDLDLASRL

-503 LARPHEPVGSSADA
+503 LSSPDQ
-517 RLLRRSPGG
+517 
-526 LERQVRRMLADD
+526 LEQQVRRLLADE
-538 RSRALVDNFVGQWLT
+538 RSQALVDNFVGQWLL

-562 DLNAFPDFDE
+562 DPNAFPGFDE
-572 NLREAFGRETRLFV
+572 NLREAFARETRMFV
-586 ESVFREDR
+586 ESMFREDR
-594 SVVDLLRANYTFMN
+594 SVVDLLRANYTFLN
-608 ERLARHYGVPHVYGS
+608 ERLARHYGIPNVYGS

-630 GADEPRGGVLGQGS
+630 GDDEPRGGLLGQGS

-680 PGLPDRGEDGRPAS
+680 PGLPDRGEGGRPAS

-723 NFDAVGGWRDAE
+723 NFDAVGGWREADD
-735 NGTPVDGS
+735 GTPVDS
-743 AVLPDGTRF
+743 AATLPDGTRF

-802 ASDYRLSDIV
+802 ASDHRLSDIV
-812 LGIVRSPAFQMR
+812 LGIVRSPAFGMR
-824 RAAVDSAATRPA
+824 RASEDFPPTRSAD
-836 AAANP
+836 AANP

>member
-1 MSRWRSVGGLMAAVW
+1 MSRWRSVGGLVAAAW
-16 FVLLSPL
+16 FVLLAP
-23 PASPAA
+23 PAA
-29 SPPPQ
+29 GQTAASRPQ
-34 ASPAGPSPLP
+34 ASPAEPSPLR
-44 PVLNRYCFGCH
+44 PVLNRYCVGCH
-55 NDRLRTADLSL
+55 NDRLLTADLSL
-66 EALDAVHVAES
+66 EAMDAVHVAGG
-77 AEVWEKVIGKLRSG
+77 AEVWEKVIRKLRSG

-102 ATVVEHV
+102 AAVVEDV
-109 LSWLETELDGA
+109 LAWLETELDGG

-202 GAPATEE
+202 AAPTTDE
-209 YRVRLDQDDYLG
+209 YRVRLDQDEYLG
-221 GDLPF
+221 EDLPF

-235 HRFPVDGEYVIQVRL
+235 HRFPVDGEYVIDVRL

-273 ERVLSSVVGGEETG
+273 ERILSSVVGGEETG

-297 IFGSPGWER
+297 IFGSPAWER

-323 GWRLV
+323 GWRLL
-328 TVSFVGRQ
+328 TVSFLGRP

-365 AIRGPYEV
+365 AIRGPYGV
-373 LGPGDTPSR
+373 SGPGDTPSR
-382 RKIFVCQ
+382 RKIFVCR
-389 PTEPSEEEPCAER
+389 PAEPREEEPCAER
-402 ILAALAGEA
+402 ILTTLAGEA
-411 YRRPATEREV
+411 YRRPATAREV

-432 REGTFDDGV
+432 SDGTFDDGV

-461 PVDLAPG
+461 PVDIAPG
-468 TVYAVSDLELASRL
+468 TVYAVSDLDLAARL

-503 LARPHEPVGSSADA
+503 LSA
-517 RLLRRSPGG
+517 PGE
-526 LERQVRRMLADD
+526 LERQVRRMLADE
-538 RSRALVDNFVGQWLT
+538 RSQALVDNFVGQWLL

-562 DLNAFPDFDE
+562 DPNAFPAFDE
-572 NLREAFGRETRLFV
+572 NLREAFERETRLFV
-586 ESVFREDR
+586 ESMFREDR
-594 SVVDLLRANYTFMN
+594 SVVDLLRANYTFLN
-608 ERLARHYGVPHVYGS
+608 ERLARHYGVPNVYGS

-630 GADEPRGGVLGQGS
+630 GDDEPRGGLLGQGS

-704 SPACATCHAPMD
+704 SPACSTCHAPMD

-735 NGTPVDGS
+735 GGAPVDSS

-752 RGPAGLRAFLVGQRR
+752 RGPAGLRAFLVEQRR

-774 EKLLAYALGRR
+774 EKLLAYSLGRR

-802 ASDYRLSDIV
+802 ASDHRLSDII

-824 RAAVDSAATRPA
+824 RAAGDPVPARSA

>member
-1 MSRWRSVGGLMAAVW
+1 MARWRSLGGLMAAW

-23 PASPAA
+23 SANQPASP
-29 SPPPQ
+29 SPQ
-34 ASPAGPSPLP
+34 VSPAEQSSPLR
-44 PVLNRYCFGCH
+44 PVLNRYCVGCH
-55 NDRLRTADLSL
+55 NDRLLTADLSL
-66 EALDAVHVAES
+66 ESMDAVHVAEG
-77 AEVWEKVIGKLRSG
+77 AEVWEKVIRKLRSG
-91 AMPPPGRPRPD
+91 AMPPPRRPRPEP
-102 ATVVEHV
+102 AVVEDV
-109 LSWLETELDGA
+109 LAWLETELDAA

-209 YRVRLDQDDYLG
+209 YRVELQQDEYLG
-221 GDLPF
+221 EDLPF

-235 HRFPVDGEYVIQVRL
+235 HRFPVDGEYAIDVRL

-273 ERVLSSVVGGEETG
+273 ERILSSVVGGEETG

-297 IFGSPGWER
+297 IFGSPAWEE

-311 DAGLEVRFPAQA
+311 DAALEVRFPARA

-328 TVSFVGRQ
+328 TVSFLGRP

-382 RKIFVCQ
+382 RKIFTCR
-389 PTEPSEEEPCAER
+389 PTAAREEEPCAER
-402 ILAALAGEA
+402 ILTALAGEA
-411 YRRPATEREV
+411 YRRPATGREV
-421 RTLLRFYGEGR
+421 ATLLHFFREGR
-432 REGTFDDGV
+432 RDGTFDDGV

-461 PVDLAPG
+461 PVDIAPG
-468 TVYAVSDLELASRL
+468 TVYAVSDLDLASRL

-503 LARPHEPVGSSADA
+503 LSAPDQ
-517 RLLRRSPGG
+517 
-526 LERQVRRMLADD
+526 LERQVRRMLADE
-538 RSRALVDNFVGQWLT
+538 RAQALVDNFVGQWLL

-572 NLREAFGRETRLFV
+572 NLREAFERETRLFV
-586 ESVFREDR
+586 ESMFREDR
-594 SVVDLLRANYTFMN
+594 SVVDLLRANYTFLN
-608 ERLARHYGVPHVYGS
+608 ERLARHYGIPHVYGS

-630 GADEPRGGVLGQGS
+630 GDGEPRGGLLGQGS

-680 PGLPDRGEDGRPAS
+680 PGLPDRGADGRPAS

-735 NGTPVDGS
+735 SGTPVDSS

-752 RGPAGLRAFLVGQRR
+752 RGPAGLRAFLVSQRR

-785 LEYYDRPTV
+785 LEYTDRPTV

-802 ASDYRLSDIV
+802 ASDHRLSDIV

-824 RAAVDSAATRPA
+824 RAAPAPAPPRPA

>member
-1 MSRWRSVGGLMAAVW
+1 MSRWRSVGGLMAAW
-16 FVLLSPL
+16 FVLVSPL
-23 PASPAA
+23 SANQPASP
-29 SPPPQ
+29 SPQ
-34 ASPAGPSPLP
+34 VSPAEQSSPLR
-44 PVLNRYCFGCH
+44 PVLNRYCVGCH
-55 NDRLRTADLSL
+55 NDRLLTADLSL
-66 EALDAVHVAES
+66 ESMDAVHVAEG
-77 AEVWEKVIGKLRSG
+77 AAVWEKVIRKLRSG
-91 AMPPPGRPRPD
+91 AMPPPRRPRPEP
-102 ATVVEHV
+102 AVVENV
-109 LSWLETELDGA
+109 LAWLEAELDA
-120 AALDPDPGRT
+120 AAARNPDPGRT

-202 GAPATEE
+202 SAPATEE
-209 YRVRLDQDDYLG
+209 YRVRLEQDEYLG
-221 GDLPF
+221 EDLPF

-235 HRFPVDGEYVIQVRL
+235 HRFPVDGEYVIDVRL

-273 ERVLSSVVGGEETG
+273 ERILSSVVGGEETG

-297 IFGSPGWER
+297 IFGSPEWER

-311 DAGLEVRFPAQA
+311 DAGLEVRFPARA

-328 TVSFVGRQ
+328 TVSFLGRP

-382 RKIFVCQ
+382 RKIFTCR
-389 PTEPSEEEPCAER
+389 PAAPREEESCAER
-402 ILAALAGEA
+402 ILTALAGEA
-411 YRRPATEREV
+411 YRRPASGREV
-421 RTLLRFYGEGR
+421 ATLLRFFREGR
-432 REGTFDDGV
+432 RDGTFDDGV

-461 PVDLAPG
+461 PVDIASG
-468 TVYAVSDLELASRL
+468 TVYPVSDLDLASRL

-503 LARPHEPVGSSADA
+503 LSAPDQ
-517 RLLRRSPGG
+517 

-538 RSRALVDNFVGQWLT
+538 RAQALVDNFVGQWLL

-572 NLREAFGRETRLFV
+572 NLREAFDKETRLFV
-586 ESVFREDR
+586 ESMFREDR
-594 SVVDLLRANYTFMN
+594 SVVDLLRANYTFVN
-608 ERLARHYGVPHVYGS
+608 ERLARHYGIPHVYGS

-630 GADEPRGGVLGQGS
+630 GDDEPRGGLLGQGS

-680 PGLPDRGEDGRPAS
+680 PGLPDRGADGRPAS

-723 NFDAVGGWRDAE
+723 NFDAVGGWRDVAE
-735 NGTPVDGS
+735 DGTPVDGS

-785 LEYYDRPTV
+785 IEYTDRPTV
-794 RGIVREAA
+794 RGIVQEAA
-802 ASDYRLSDIV
+802 ASDHRLSEIV
-812 LGIVRSPAFQMR
+812 LGIVRSPAFQLR
-824 RAAVDSAATRPA
+824 RAAPAPSPTRSA

>member
-1 MSRWRSVGGLMAAVW
+1 MSRWRSVGGLMAAAW
-16 FVLLSPL
+16 FVLPAPLS
-23 PASPAA
+23 ANETSSPR
-29 SPPPQ
+29 PQ
-34 ASPAGPSPLP
+34 ASLAETSPLR
-44 PVLNRYCFGCH
+44 PVLNRYCVGCH
-55 NDRLRTADLSL
+55 NDRLLTADLSL
-66 EALDAVHVAES
+66 EAMDAVHVADG
-77 AEVWEKVIGKLRSG
+77 AEVWEKVIRKLRSG

-102 ATVVEHV
+102 PTVVENV
-109 LSWLETELDGA
+109 LAWLETELDAA

-202 GAPATEE
+202 AAPATEE
-209 YRVRLDQDDYLG
+209 YRVRLEQDEYLG
-221 GDLPF
+221 EDLPF

-235 HRFPVDGEYVIQVRL
+235 HRFPVDGEYVIDVRL

-273 ERVLSSVVGGEETG
+273 ERILSSVVGGEETG

-297 IFGSPGWER
+297 IFGSPAWEE
-306 YARNA
+306 YARNV
-311 DAGLEVRFPAQA
+311 DAGLEVRLPARA

-328 TVSFVGRQ
+328 TVSFLGRP

-382 RKIFVCQ
+382 RKVFICR
-389 PTEPSEEEPCAER
+389 PTEPRDEEPCAER
-402 ILAALAGEA
+402 ILTALAGEA
-411 YRRPATEREV
+411 YRRPATGREV
-421 RTLLRFYGEGR
+421 ATLLRFFREGR
-432 REGTFDDGV
+432 RDAAFDDGV

-461 PVDLAPG
+461 PVDIAPG
-468 TVYAVSDLELASRL
+468 TVYPVSDLDLAARL

-503 LARPHEPVGSSADA
+503 LSAPDQ
-517 RLLRRSPGG
+517 
-526 LERQVRRMLADD
+526 LERQVLRMLADD
-538 RSRALVDNFVGQWLT
+538 RSQALVDNFVGQWLL

-572 NLREAFGRETRLFV
+572 NLREAFERETRLFV
-586 ESVFREDR
+586 ESMFREDR
-594 SVVDLLRANYTFMN
+594 SVVDLLRANYTFVN
-608 ERLARHYGVPHVYGS
+608 ERLARHYGIPHVYGS

-630 GADEPRGGVLGQGS
+630 GEGEPRGGLLGQGS

-674 SPPADV
+674 RRRRTCRACRTAAKTAGPRRS
-680 PGLPDRGEDGRPAS
+680 AS
-694 VRERL
+694 
-699 ERHRE
+699 
-704 SPACATCHAPMD
+704 A
-716 PLGFALE
+716 
-723 NFDAVGGWRDAE
+723 W
-735 NGTPVDGS
+735 NGTVRARRARPVTPRWTRSGSRWRASTPWAAGATPRVARRWTAPPCCPTERGFGARPGS
-743 AVLPDGTRF
+743 A
-752 RGPAGLRAFLVGQRR
+752 
-767 QFVEAMT
+767 
-774 EKLLAYALGRR
+774 
-785 LEYYDRPTV
+785 
-794 RGIVREAA
+794 
-802 ASDYRLSDIV
+802 
-812 LGIVRSPAFQMR
+812 RSSSTSPGNSSKR
-824 RAAVDSAATRPA
+824 
-836 AAANP
+836 

>member
-1 MSRWRSVGGLMAAVW
+1 MRPDRLQGGKDMSRWRSVGGLVAAAW
-16 FVLLSPL
+16 FVLLAP
-23 PASPAA
+23 PAA
-29 SPPPQ
+29 GQTAASGPQ
-34 ASPAGPSPLP
+34 AAPAEPSPLR
-44 PVLNRYCFGCH
+44 PVLNRYCVGCH
-55 NDRLRTADLSL
+55 NDRLLTADLSL
-66 EALDAVHVAES
+66 EAMDAVHVAGG
-77 AEVWEKVIGKLRSG
+77 AEVWEKVIRKLRSG

-102 ATVVEHV
+102 AAVVEDV
-109 LSWLETELDGA
+109 LAWLEAELDGG

-202 GAPATEE
+202 AAPTTDE
-209 YRVRLDQDDYLG
+209 YRVRLDQDEYLG
-221 GDLPF
+221 EDLPF

-235 HRFPVDGEYVIQVRL
+235 HRFPVDGEYVIDVRL

-273 ERVLSSVVGGEETG
+273 ERILSSVVGGEETG

-297 IFGSPGWER
+297 IFGSPAWER

-323 GWRLV
+323 GWRLL
-328 TVSFVGRQ
+328 TVSFLGRP

-365 AIRGPYEV
+365 AIRGPYGV
-373 LGPGDTPSR
+373 SGPGDTPSR
-382 RKIFVCQ
+382 RKIFVCR
-389 PTEPSEEEPCAER
+389 PAEPREEEPCAER
-402 ILAALAGEA
+402 ILTTLAGEA
-411 YRRPATEREV
+411 YRRPATAREV

-432 REGTFDDGV
+432 RDGTFDDGV

-461 PVDLAPG
+461 PVDIAPG
-468 TVYAVSDLELASRL
+468 TVYAVSDLDLAARL

-503 LARPHEPVGSSADA
+503 LSA
-517 RLLRRSPGG
+517 PGE
-526 LERQVRRMLADD
+526 LERQVRRMLADE
-538 RSRALVDNFVGQWLT
+538 RSQALVDNFVGQWLL

-562 DLNAFPDFDE
+562 DPNAFPAFDE
-572 NLREAFGRETRLFV
+572 NLREAFERETRLFV
-586 ESVFREDR
+586 ESMFREDR
-594 SVVDLLRANYTFMN
+594 SVVDLLRANYTFLN
-608 ERLARHYGVPHVYGS
+608 ERLARHYGVPNVYGS

-630 GADEPRGGVLGQGS
+630 GDDEPRGGLLGQGS

-680 PGLPDRGEDGRPAS
+680 PGLPDRGEAGRSAS
-694 VRERL
+694 VRARL
-699 ERHRE
+699 ERHRAR
-704 SPACATCHAPMD
+704 PAC
-716 PLGFALE
+716 
-723 NFDAVGGWRDAE
+723 
-735 NGTPVDGS
+735 
-743 AVLPDGTRF
+743 
-752 RGPAGLRAFLVGQRR
+752 
-767 QFVEAMT
+767 
-774 EKLLAYALGRR
+774 
-785 LEYYDRPTV
+785 
-794 RGIVREAA
+794 
-802 ASDYRLSDIV
+802 
-812 LGIVRSPAFQMR
+812 
-824 RAAVDSAATRPA
+824 
-836 AAANP
+836 

>member
-1 MSRWRSVGGLMAAVW
+1 MSRWRSVGGLVAAAW
-16 FVLLSPL
+16 FVLLAP
-23 PASPAA
+23 PAA
-29 SPPPQ
+29 GQTAASRPQ
-34 ASPAGPSPLP
+34 ASPAEPSPLR
-44 PVLNRYCFGCH
+44 PVLNRYCVGCH
-55 NDRLRTADLSL
+55 NDRLLTADLSL
-66 EALDAVHVAES
+66 EAMDAVHVAGG
-77 AEVWEKVIGKLRSG
+77 AEVWEKVIRKLRSG

-102 ATVVEHV
+102 AAVVEDV
-109 LSWLETELDGA
+109 LAWLETELDGG

-202 GAPATEE
+202 AAPTTDE
-209 YRVRLDQDDYLG
+209 YRVRLDQDEYLG
-221 GDLPF
+221 EDLPF

-235 HRFPVDGEYVIQVRL
+235 HRFPVDGEYVIDVRL

-273 ERVLSSVVGGEETG
+273 ERILSSVVGGEETG

-297 IFGSPGWER
+297 IFGSPAWER

-323 GWRLV
+323 GWRLL
-328 TVSFVGRQ
+328 TVSFLGRP

-365 AIRGPYEV
+365 AIRGPYGV
-373 LGPGDTPSR
+373 SGPGDTPSR
-382 RKIFVCQ
+382 RKIFVCR
-389 PTEPSEEEPCAER
+389 PAEPREEEPCAER
-402 ILAALAGEA
+402 ILTTLAGEA
-411 YRRPATEREV
+411 YRRPATAREV

-432 REGTFDDGV
+432 RDGTFDDGV

-461 PVDLAPG
+461 PVDIAPG
-468 TVYAVSDLELASRL
+468 TVYAVSDLDLAARL

-503 LARPHEPVGSSADA
+503 LSA
-517 RLLRRSPGG
+517 PGE
-526 LERQVRRMLADD
+526 LERQVRRMLADE
-538 RSRALVDNFVGQWLT
+538 RSQALVDNFVGQWLL

-562 DLNAFPDFDE
+562 DPNAFPAFDE
-572 NLREAFGRETRLFV
+572 NLREAFERETRLFV
-586 ESVFREDR
+586 ESMFREDR
-594 SVVDLLRANYTFMN
+594 SVVDLLRANYTFLN
-608 ERLARHYGVPHVYGS
+608 ERLARHYGVPNVYGS

-630 GADEPRGGVLGQGS
+630 GDDEPRGGLLGQGS

-704 SPACATCHAPMD
+704 SPACSTCHAPMD

-735 NGTPVDGS
+735 GGTPVDSS

-752 RGPAGLRAFLVGQRR
+752 RGPAGLRAFLVEQRR

-774 EKLLAYALGRR
+774 EKLLAYSLGRR

-802 ASDYRLSDIV
+802 ASDHRLSDII

-824 RAAVDSAATRPA
+824 RAAGDPVPARSA

>member
-1 MSRWRSVGGLMAAVW
+1 MSRWRSVGGLVAAAW
-16 FVLLSPL
+16 FVLPAPLSANEP
-23 PASPAA
+23 
-29 SPPPQ
+29 SPPPRQ
-34 ASPAGPSPLP
+34 ASAAEPSPLR
-44 PVLNRYCFGCH
+44 PVLNRYCVGCH
-55 NDRLRTADLSL
+55 NSRLLTANLSL
-66 EALDAVHVAES
+66 EAMDAVHVAEG

-102 ATVVEHV
+102 PTVVENA
-109 LSWLETELDGA
+109 LAWLETELDRA
-120 AALDPDPGRT
+120 AALAPDPGRT

-146 DLLALDVDVTSLLP
+146 DLLALDVDVTALLP

-209 YRVRLDQDDYLG
+209 YRVRLDQDEYLG
-221 GDLPF
+221 ADLPF

-235 HRFPVDGEYVIQVRL
+235 HRFPVDGEYAVQVRL

-273 ERVLSSVVGGEETG
+273 ERVLSSVVGGEETD

-297 IFGSPGWER
+297 IFGSPAWER
-306 YARNA
+306 YARNV
-311 DAGLEVRFPAQA
+311 DAGLEVRFPAKA

-328 TVSFVGRQ
+328 TVSFLGRPL
-336 TEVED
+336 EVED

-389 PTEPSEEEPCAER
+389 PTEPREEEPCAER

-432 REGTFDDGV
+432 REGTFDDGI

-461 PVDLAPG
+461 PIDIAPG

-482 SFFLWSSIPDAELL
+482 SFFLWSSIPDAALL
-496 GAAARGE
+496 DAAARG
-503 LARPHEPVGSSADA
+503 A
-517 RLLRRSPGG
+517 LRAPDG

-572 NLREAFGRETRLFV
+572 NLREAFERETRLFV
-586 ESVFREDR
+586 GSVFRDDR

-608 ERLARHYGVPHVYGS
+608 ERLARHYGVPNVYGS

-630 GADEPRGGVLGQGS
+630 GDDQPRGGVLGQGS

-723 NFDAVGGWRDAE
+723 NFDAVGGWRDADD
-735 NGTPVDGS
+735 GTPVDGS

-752 RGPAGLRAFLVGQRR
+752 RGPAGLRAYLVSRHR

-785 LEYYDRPTV
+785 IEYTDRPAV
-794 RGIVREAA
+794 RGIVRAAA

-824 RAAVDSAATRPA
+824 RAAPDPAPARAA

>member
-1 MSRWRSVGGLMAAVW
+1 MSRWRSVGGLMAAAW
-16 FVLLSPL
+16 FALLSPL
-23 PASPAA
+23 GANQTASSWPQVSPAE
-29 SPPPQ
+29 
-34 ASPAGPSPLP
+34 PSPLR
-44 PVLNRYCFGCH
+44 PVLNRYCVGCH
-55 NDRLRTADLSL
+55 NDRLLTADLSL
-66 EALDAVHVAES
+66 EAMDAVHVAGG
-77 AEVWEKVIGKLRSG
+77 AEVWEEVIRKLRSG

-102 ATVVEHV
+102 ATVVEDV
-109 LSWLETELDGA
+109 LAWLETELDGA

-202 GAPATEE
+202 GAPTTEE
-209 YRVRLDQDDYLG
+209 YRVRLDQDEYLG
-221 GDLPF
+221 EDLPF

-235 HRFPVDGEYVIQVRL
+235 HLFPVDGEYVIDVRL

-273 ERVLSSVVGGEETG
+273 ERILSSVVGGEETG

-297 IFGSPGWER
+297 IFGSPAWEE

-311 DAGLEVRFPAQA
+311 DAALEVRFPAKA

-328 TVSFVGRQ
+328 TVSFLGRP

-365 AIRGPYEV
+365 AIRGPYGV
-373 LGPGDTPSR
+373 SGPGDTPSR
-382 RKIFVCQ
+382 RKIFSCR
-389 PTEPSEEEPCAER
+389 PAEPREEEPCAER
-402 ILAALAGEA
+402 ILTALAGEA

-421 RTLLRFYGEGR
+421 RTLLRFYEEGR
-432 REGTFDDGV
+432 RDGAFDDGI

-449 ADPKFLFRIERE
+449 TDPKFLFRIERE

-496 GAAARGE
+496 AAAARGE
-503 LARPHEPVGSSADA
+503 LGAPDQ
-517 RLLRRSPGG
+517 
-526 LERQVRRMLADD
+526 LEQQVRRMLADD
-538 RSRALVDNFVGQWLT
+538 RSQALSDNFVGQWLL

-562 DLNAFPDFDE
+562 DPNAFPGFDE
-572 NLREAFGRETRLFV
+572 NLREAFERETRLFV
-586 ESVFREDR
+586 ESMFREDR
-594 SVVDLLRANYTFMN
+594 SVVDLLRANYTFLN
-608 ERLARHYGVPHVYGS
+608 ERLARHYGVPNVYGS

-630 GADEPRGGVLGQGS
+630 GDDEPRGGLLGQGS

-680 PGLPDRGEDGRPAS
+680 PGLPDRGEGGRPAS

-735 NGTPVDGS
+735 AGTPVDSS

-752 RGPAGLRAFLVGQRR
+752 RGPVGLRAFLVAQRR

-802 ASDYRLSDIV
+802 AGDHRLSDIV

-824 RAAVDSAATRPA
+824 RAAPDPSPTRSA

>member
-1 MSRWRSVGGLMAAVW
+1 MSRWRSVGGLMAAAW
-16 FVLLSPL
+16 CILLSP
-23 PASPAA
+23 PAA
-29 SPPPQ
+29 SQTSSPWPQ
-34 ASPAGPSPLP
+34 VSLAEPSPLR
-44 PVLNRYCFGCH
+44 PVLNRYCVGCH
-55 NDRLRTADLSL
+55 NDRLLTADLSL
-66 EALDAVHVAES
+66 EAMDAVHVAEG
-77 AEVWEKVIGKLRSG
+77 AEVWEKVIRKLRSG

-102 ATVVEHV
+102 PTVVENIV
-109 LSWLETELDGA
+109 AWLEAELDGA

-171 IASMLSVSP
+171 IAGMLSVSP

-202 GAPATEE
+202 GAPTTEE
-209 YRVRLDQDDYLG
+209 YRVRLDQDEYLG
-221 GDLPF
+221 EDLPF

-235 HRFPVDGEYVIQVRL
+235 HRFPVDGEYVIDVRL

-273 ERVLSSVVGGEETG
+273 ERILSSVVGGEETG

-297 IFGSPGWER
+297 IFGSPAWEQ

-311 DAGLEVRFPAQA
+311 DAGLELRFPARA

-328 TVSFVGRQ
+328 TVSFLGRP

-365 AIRGPYEV
+365 AIRGPYGV
-373 LGPGDTPSR
+373 SGPGNTPSR
-382 RKIFVCQ
+382 RKIFSCR
-389 PTEPSEEEPCAER
+389 PTEPHEEEPCAER
-402 ILAALAGEA
+402 ILTALAGEA
-411 YRRPATEREV
+411 YRRPATGREV

-432 REGTFDDGV
+432 RDGAFDDGI

-449 ADPKFLFRIERE
+449 ADPKFLFRIEKE

-468 TVYAVSDLELASRL
+468 TVYAVSDLDLASRL
-482 SFFLWSSIPDAELL
+482 SFLLWSSIPDAELL
-496 GAAARGE
+496 GAAARRE
-503 LARPHEPVGSSADA
+503 LSAPDQ
-517 RLLRRSPGG
+517 

-538 RSRALVDNFVGQWLT
+538 RSQALVDNFVGQWLL

-562 DLNAFPDFDE
+562 DPNAFPDFDE
-572 NLREAFGRETRLFV
+572 NLRAAFERETRLFV
-586 ESVFREDR
+586 ESMFREDR
-594 SVVDLLRANYTFMN
+594 SVVDLLRANTTFLN
-608 ERLARHYGVPHVYGS
+608 ERLARHYGVPNVYGS

-630 GADEPRGGVLGQGS
+630 DDDDPRGGLLGQGS

-680 PGLPDRGEDGRPAS
+680 PGLPDRGAGGRPAS

-699 ERHRE
+699 ERHRD

-716 PLGFALE
+716 PFGFALE

-735 NGTPVDGS
+735 DGTPVDSS

-802 ASDYRLSDIV
+802 ASDHRLSAIL
-812 LGIVRSPAFQMR
+812 LGIVRSPAFRMR
-824 RAAVDSAATRPA
+824 RGSMEPSPAGSAGADF
-836 AAANP
+836 

>member
-1 MSRWRSVGGLMAAVW
+1 MRPDRLQGGKDMSRWRSVGGLVAAAW
-16 FVLLSPL
+16 FVLLAP
-23 PASPAA
+23 PAA
-29 SPPPQ
+29 GQTAASGPQ
-34 ASPAGPSPLP
+34 AAPAEPSPLR
-44 PVLNRYCFGCH
+44 PVLNRYCVGCH
-55 NDRLRTADLSL
+55 NDRLLTADLSL
-66 EALDAVHVAES
+66 EAMDAVHVAGG
-77 AEVWEKVIGKLRSG
+77 AEVWEKVIRKLRSG

-102 ATVVEHV
+102 AAVVEDV
-109 LSWLETELDGA
+109 LAWLEAELDGG

-202 GAPATEE
+202 AAPTTDE
-209 YRVRLDQDDYLG
+209 YRVRLDQDEYLG
-221 GDLPF
+221 EDLPF

-235 HRFPVDGEYVIQVRL
+235 HRFPVDGEYVIDVRL

-273 ERVLSSVVGGEETG
+273 ERILSSVVGGEETG

-297 IFGSPGWER
+297 IFGSPAWER

-323 GWRLV
+323 GWRLL
-328 TVSFVGRQ
+328 TVSFLGRP

-365 AIRGPYEV
+365 AIRGPYGV
-373 LGPGDTPSR
+373 SGPGDTPSR
-382 RKIFVCQ
+382 RKIFVCR
-389 PTEPSEEEPCAER
+389 PAEPREEEPCAER
-402 ILAALAGEA
+402 ILTTLAGEA
-411 YRRPATEREV
+411 YRRPATAREV

-432 REGTFDDGV
+432 RDGTFDDGV

-461 PVDLAPG
+461 PVDIAPG
-468 TVYAVSDLELASRL
+468 TVYAVSDLDLAARL

-503 LARPHEPVGSSADA
+503 LSA
-517 RLLRRSPGG
+517 PGE
-526 LERQVRRMLADD
+526 LERQVRRMLADE
-538 RSRALVDNFVGQWLT
+538 RSQALVDNFVGQWLL

-562 DLNAFPDFDE
+562 DPNAFPAFDE
-572 NLREAFGRETRLFV
+572 NLREAFERETRLFV
-586 ESVFREDR
+586 ESMFREDR
-594 SVVDLLRANYTFMN
+594 SVVDLLRANYTFLN
-608 ERLARHYGVPHVYGS
+608 ERLARHYGVPNVYGS

-630 GADEPRGGVLGQGS
+630 GDDEPRGGLLGQGS

-680 PGLPDRGEDGRPAS
+680 PGLPDRGEDGRSAS

-704 SPACATCHAPMD
+704 SPACSTCHAPMD

-735 NGTPVDGS
+735 GGTTVDSS

-752 RGPAGLRAFLVGQRR
+752 RGPAGLRAFLVEQRR

-774 EKLLAYALGRR
+774 EKLLAYSLGRR

-802 ASDYRLSDIV
+802 ASDHRLSDII

-824 RAAVDSAATRPA
+824 RAAGDPVAARSA

>member
-1 MSRWRSVGGLMAAVW
+1 MSRWRSVGGLMAAAW

-23 PASPAA
+23 SANETLSPQPQVSPAE
-29 SPPPQ
+29 
-34 ASPAGPSPLP
+34 PSPLR
-44 PVLNRYCFGCH
+44 PVLNRYCVGCH
-55 NDRLRTADLSL
+55 NDRLRTAGLSL
-66 EALDAVHVAES
+66 QALDAVHVAES
-77 AEVWEKVIGKLRSG
+77 AEVWEKVIRKVRSG

-102 ATVVEHV
+102 PPVVENV
-109 LSWLETELDGA
+109 LAWLETELDGA

-141 RNAIR
+141 QNAIR

-171 IASMLSVSP
+171 IANMLSVSP
-180 TLLDRYLSAARR
+180 TLLDRYLSAARK

-202 GAPATEE
+202 RAPTIEE
-209 YRVRLDQDDYLG
+209 YRVWLDQDGYLG
-221 GDLPF
+221 EDLPF

-250 YRQLFDVV
+250 YRQLFDVII
-258 VGLGSPHEVEIRVDG
+258 GLGSPHEVEIRVDG
-273 ERVLSSVVGGEETG
+273 ERVLSSVIGGEETG

-297 IFGSPGWER
+297 IFGNPAWEE

-311 DAGLEVRFPAQA
+311 DAGLEVRFQAQA
-323 GWRLV
+323 GSRLV
-328 TVSFVGRQ
+328 TVSFLGRP

-341 GVPHPPRYP
+341 GVPHPPAYP

-373 LGPGDTPSR
+373 SGPGDTPSR
-382 RKIFVCQ
+382 RKIFTCRPTQ
-389 PTEPSEEEPCAER
+389 PREEQPCAER
-402 ILAALAGEA
+402 ILTALAGEA
-411 YRRPATEREV
+411 YRRPATGREV
-421 RTLLRFYGEGR
+421 RTLLRFYEEGR
-432 REGTFDDGV
+432 RDGTFDDGV

-449 ADPKFLFRIERE
+449 ADPKFLLRIERE

-468 TVYAVSDLELASRL
+468 TVYAVSDLDLAARL
-482 SFFLWSSIPDAELL
+482 SFFLWSSIPDPELL
-496 GAAARGE
+496 GLAARGE
-503 LARPHEPVGSSADA
+503 LGTPDELD
-517 RLLRRSPGG
+517 
-526 LERQVRRMLADD
+526 RQVRRMLADD
-538 RSRALVDNFVGQWLT
+538 RSKALVDNFVGQWLL

-562 DLNAFPDFDE
+562 DPNAFPDFDE
-572 NLREAFGRETRLFV
+572 NLREAFERETRLFV
-586 ESVFREDR
+586 ESAFREDR

-608 ERLARHYGVPHVYGS
+608 ERLARHYGVPNVYGS

-630 GADEPRGGVLGQGS
+630 GGDEPRGGLLGQGS

-704 SPACATCHAPMD
+704 NPACATCHAPMD

-735 NGTPVDGS
+735 DGTPVDNS
-743 AVLPDGTRF
+743 AVMPDGTEF
-752 RGPAGLRAFLVGQRR
+752 RGPAGLRTFLVSQHR
-767 QFVEAMT
+767 QFVGAMT

-785 LEYYDRPTV
+785 LEYYDSPTV

-802 ASDYRLSDIV
+802 ASDYRLSAII

-824 RAAVDSAATRPA
+824 RASLAMRTL
-836 AAANP
+836 N

>member
-1 MSRWRSVGGLMAAVW
+1 MSRWRSVGGLMAAW
-16 FVLLSPL
+16 FVLVSPL
-23 PASPAA
+23 SANQPA

-34 ASPAGPSPLP
+34 ASPAEQSSPLR
-44 PVLNRYCFGCH
+44 PVLNRYCVGCH
-55 NDRLRTADLSL
+55 NDRLLTADLSL
-66 EALDAVHVAES
+66 ESMDAVHVAEG
-77 AEVWEKVIGKLRSG
+77 AAVWEKVIRKLRSG
-91 AMPPPGRPRPD
+91 AMPPPRRPRPEP
-102 ATVVEHV
+102 AVVENV
-109 LSWLETELDGA
+109 LAWLETELDA
-120 AALDPDPGRT
+120 AAARNPDPGRT

-202 GAPATEE
+202 SAPATEE
-209 YRVRLDQDDYLG
+209 YRVRLEQDEYLG
-221 GDLPF
+221 EDLPF

-235 HRFPVDGEYVIQVRL
+235 HRFPVDGEYVIDVRL

-273 ERVLSSVVGGEETG
+273 ERILSSVVGGEETG

-297 IFGSPGWER
+297 IFGSPAWER

-311 DAGLEVRFPAQA
+311 DAGLEVRFPARA

-328 TVSFVGRQ
+328 TVSFLGRA

-382 RKIFVCQ
+382 RKIFTCRPVA
-389 PTEPSEEEPCAER
+389 PREEEPCAER
-402 ILAALAGEA
+402 ILTALAGEA
-411 YRRPATEREV
+411 YRRPASGREV
-421 RTLLRFYGEGR
+421 ATLLRFFREGR
-432 REGTFDDGV
+432 RDGTFDDGV

-461 PVDLAPG
+461 PVDIASG
-468 TVYAVSDLELASRL
+468 TVYPVSDLDLASRL

-503 LARPHEPVGSSADA
+503 LSAPDQ
-517 RLLRRSPGG
+517 

-538 RSRALVDNFVGQWLT
+538 RAQALVDNFVGQWLL

-572 NLREAFGRETRLFV
+572 NLRAAFERETKLFV
-586 ESVFREDR
+586 ESMFREDR
-594 SVVDLLRANYTFMN
+594 SVVDLLRANYTFVN
-608 ERLARHYGVPHVYGS
+608 ERLARHYGIPHVYGS

-630 GADEPRGGVLGQGS
+630 GDDEPRGGLLGQGS

-680 PGLPDRGEDGRPAS
+680 PGLPDRGADGRPAS

-723 NFDAVGGWRDAE
+723 NFDAVGAWRGDGE
-735 NGTPVDGS
+735 DGTPVDSS

-785 LEYYDRPTV
+785 LEYTDRPTV

-802 ASDYRLSDIV
+802 ASDHRLSDIV

-824 RAAVDSAATRPA
+824 RAAPGSSPPLPV

>member
-1 MSRWRSVGGLMAAVW
+1 MAAAW
-16 FVLLSPL
+16 FVLLSS
-23 PASPAA
+23 ASAG
-29 SPPPQ
+29 Q
-34 ASPAGPSPLP
+34 ASPAPQVSPPEPSPLR
-44 PVLNRYCFGCH
+44 PVLNRYCIGCH

-66 EALDAVHVAES
+66 EAMDAVHVAEG
-77 AEVWEKVIGKLRSG
+77 AEVWEKVIRKLRSG

-102 ATVVEHV
+102 PTVVEDT
-109 LSWLETELDGA
+109 LAWLETELDGA
-120 AALDPDPGRT
+120 AALAPDPGRT

-202 GAPATEE
+202 DAPATEE
-209 YRVRLDQDDYLG
+209 YRVRLDQDEYLG
-221 GDLPF
+221 EDLPF

-235 HRFPVDGEYVIQVRL
+235 HRFPVDGEYAVQVRL

-273 ERVLSSVVGGEETG
+273 ERVLSSVIGGEETG

-297 IFGSPGWER
+297 IFGSPAWER

-311 DAGLEVRFPAQA
+311 DAGLEVRFPAKA

-328 TVSFVGRQ
+328 TVSFLGRP

-389 PTEPSEEEPCAER
+389 PTEPREEEPCAER
-402 ILAALAGEA
+402 ILTALAGEA

-421 RTLLRFYGEGR
+421 RTLLRFFREGR
-432 REGTFDDGV
+432 RDGTFDDGV

-449 ADPKFLFRIERE
+449 ADPKFLFRIETE

-468 TVYAVSDLELASRL
+468 TVYAVNDLELASRL

-496 GAAARGE
+496 AAAARGE
-503 LARPHEPVGSSADA
+503 LGDPEQLARH
-517 RLLRRSPGG
+517 
-526 LERQVRRMLADD
+526 VRRMLADD
-538 RSRALVDNFVGQWLT
+538 RSQALVDNFVGQWLL
-553 LRNLPSAAP
+553 LRNLPGAAP
-562 DLNAFPDFDE
+562 DPNAFPDFDE
-572 NLREAFGRETRLFV
+572 NLREAFERETRLFV
-586 ESVFREDR
+586 ESTFREDR

-608 ERLARHYGVPHVYGS
+608 ERLARHYGVPNVYGS
-623 HFRRVTF
+623 HFRRVRF
-630 GADEPRGGVLGQGS
+630 GDDEPRGGLLGQGS

-735 NGTPVDGS
+735 DGTPVDSS

-752 RGPAGLRAFLVGQRR
+752 RGPAGLRAFLVDQHR

-785 LEYYDRPTV
+785 LEYYDRPAV

-802 ASDYRLSDIV
+802 GSDYRLSDIL

-824 RAAVDSAATRPA
+824 RAVDSPPARSA
-836 AAANP
+836 AAVNP

>member
-1 MSRWRSVGGLMAAVW
+1 MSRWRSVGGLMAAW
-16 FVLLSPL
+16 FVLVSPL
-23 PASPAA
+23 SANRPASP
-29 SPPPQ
+29 SPQ
-34 ASPAGPSPLP
+34 VSPAEQSSPLR
-44 PVLNRYCFGCH
+44 PVLNRYCVGCH
-55 NDRLRTADLSL
+55 NDRLLTADLSL
-66 EALDAVHVAES
+66 ESMDAVHVAAG
-77 AEVWEKVIGKLRSG
+77 AEVWEKVIRKLRSG

-102 ATVVEHV
+102 PTVVENA
-109 LSWLETELDGA
+109 LAWLETELDRA
-120 AALDPDPGRT
+120 AALAPDPGRT

-202 GAPATEE
+202 SAPATEE
-209 YRVRLDQDDYLG
+209 YRVRLEQDEYLG
-221 GDLPF
+221 EDLPF

-235 HRFPVDGEYVIQVRL
+235 HRFPVDGEYVIDVRL

-273 ERVLSSVVGGEETG
+273 ERILSSVVGGEETG

-297 IFGSPGWER
+297 IFGSPAWER

-311 DAGLEVRFPAQA
+311 DAGLDVRFPARA

-328 TVSFVGRQ
+328 TVSFLGRP

-382 RKIFVCQ
+382 RKIFTCR
-389 PTEPSEEEPCAER
+389 PAEPHEEEPCAER
-402 ILAALAGEA
+402 ILTALAGEA
-411 YRRPATEREV
+411 YRRPASGREV
-421 RTLLRFYGEGR
+421 ATLLRFFREGR
-432 REGTFDDGV
+432 RDGTFDDGV

-461 PVDLAPG
+461 PVDIASG
-468 TVYAVSDLELASRL
+468 TVYPVSDLDLASRL

-503 LARPHEPVGSSADA
+503 LSAPDQ
-517 RLLRRSPGG
+517 

-538 RSRALVDNFVGQWLT
+538 RAQALVDNFVGQWLL

-572 NLREAFGRETRLFV
+572 NLRAAFERETKLFV
-586 ESVFREDR
+586 ESMFREDR
-594 SVVDLLRANYTFMN
+594 SVVDLLRANYTFVN
-608 ERLARHYGVPHVYGS
+608 ERLARHYGIPHVYGS

-630 GADEPRGGVLGQGS
+630 GDDEPRGGLLGQGS

-680 PGLPDRGEDGRPAS
+680 PGLPDRGADGRPAS

-735 NGTPVDGS
+735 GGTPVDSS

-785 LEYYDRPTV
+785 LEYTDRPTV
-794 RGIVREAA
+794 RGIVHDAA
-802 ASDYRLSDIV
+802 ASDHRLSEIV
-812 LGIVRSPAFQMR
+812 LGIVRSPAFRMR
-824 RAAVDSAATRPA
+824 RASVEPVPARSDLDGSEVSAVRGAPDAADR
-836 AAANP
+836 